1 MSTTKDNFRI
11 SKKNLVLL
19 YIVMAAILLGFLVTQ
34 FLVPNE
40 RGVVSAETAVTY
52 PGTFYWEKEDG
63 TREEIAVPGRYDVAV
78 RETMVITTVLPED
91 FDKTSLAIRGSLQDV
106 TFYVDG
112 ELRAV
117 YDTSDTRL
125 FGKNSASR
133 YVFCPTSAADAGKE
147 VRILLRTNTD
157 QYAGVVNA
165 VYWGDKT
172 DIWQYLFQC
181 HSSETI
187 IGAFILFAGVITIL
201 FSFSLGVAYKTKFDM
216 EYLGWCMVM
225 GAVWML
231 GESKL
236 RQLFLPNASAMA
248 ALCFVMILFCPVPI
262 LFYVD
267 TILHGKYHRL
277 YQVVV
282 YLATANLFVC
292 SFLHF
297 FGIADYIQTLP
308 LGQLVLVITL
318 GIVLVTTICTLRRS
332 TDKTDRL
339 ILVGLIVIF
348 ITVAIET
355 VSTYYM
361 VTISGIFLGVGLL
374 ILLFINILRTVVRI
388 RNLELERRQTEMRRR
403 REQME
408 KLSLQVLRTLS
419 TTIETKDEYTRGH
432 SHRVGEY
439 AALIAREL
447 GWSQEEI
454 INLKNTADLHDIGK
468 IGVPD
473 TILNKPAKLTEDE
486 YIIIKDHTV
495 IGAEILKNISI
506 IPHAA
511 EVARSHHE
519 RYDGTGYPD
528 GLKGEEIPLYARV
541 IAVADSYDAM
551 SSRRIYRNA
560 LSRQEIC
567 EEIRRN
573 KGLQFDPLI
582 AEIFL
587 RLLAEDRLQI
597 QEINEGNAEESDLP
611 NMEFE
616 IGKFVSDIMKT
627 MKAQED
633 SENFDFLTG
642 LPMRNAGEKQ
652 AAQLMENHD
661 GCLIFMD
668 MDNLKQINDIYG
680 HKAGDRALKVFGSIL
695 SALKPDAVACR
706 LGGDEFL
713 LFVPDISREASTQ
726 LVKDIFT
733 RFQAA
738 KATDL
743 EIRCA
748 SMSAGL
754 CMTHKGE
761 PFADCYVKAD
771 KALYYVKQNGKENFF
786 FYQQMEQENLTQGGT
801 GKDLAAV
808 AKALQESGTYNG
820 ALDLDYRDFAKLYAY
835 MNQLSERYQY
845 HCYLVMVTMRTT
857 PDAVMYIE
865 NIEQALSCMEQA
877 IRRKIRAVDI
887 CTRYSSMQYL
897 IILFESEENQIPPIM
912 ERIFTQYYRLYG
924 KGNFVP
930 SYEFLPMTPPG
941 QSSFPT

>member
-1 MSTTKDNFRI
+1 MSITKDNFRI
-11 SKKNLVLL
+11 SRKNTTLL
-19 YIVMAAILLGFLVTQ
+19 YLIMAAILLGFLMKQ
-34 FLVPNE
+34 FLVPSE
-40 RGVVSAETAVTY
+40 RGITDDETHITY
-52 PGTFYWEKEDG
+52 PGIFYWEKEDG
-63 TREEIAVPGRYDVAV
+63 SREKIAVPGRYDVAAK
-78 RETMVITTVLPED
+78 ETMVISTVLPAD
-91 FDKTSLAIRGSLQDV
+91 FDKTALAIRGSLQDV
-106 TFYVDG
+106 TFYVGD
-112 ELRAV
+112 ELREV

-147 VRILLRTNTD
+147 VRILLRTNTS

-165 VYWGDKT
+165 VYWGDKV
-172 DIWQYLFQC
+172 DIWQYLFRC
-181 HSSETI
+181 HASETI
-187 IGAFILFAGVITIL
+187 IAAFILFAGVVTIL
-201 FSFSLGVAYKTKFDM
+201 FSIALGVAYKTKFDM
-216 EYLGWCMVM
+216 EYLGWCMIM
-225 GAVWML
+225 GAIWML

-236 RQLFLPNASAMA
+236 RQLFLPNASAIA
-248 ALCFVMILFCPVPI
+248 SLCFVMILFCPVPI

-267 TILHGKYHRL
+267 TILCGRYHRL
-277 YQVVV
+277 YQIIG
-282 YLATANLFVC
+282 YIATGNLFVC
-292 SFLHF
+292 SFLHM
-297 FGIADYIQTLP
+297 FGILDYIQTLP
-308 LGQLVLVITL
+308 LGHLMLVATL
-318 GIVLVTTICTLRRS
+318 AVVLITTIRTLRHS
-332 TDKTDRL
+332 TDKADRL
-339 ILVGLIVIF
+339 VLAGLIVIF
-348 ITVAIET
+348 ITVVIET
-355 VSTYYM
+355 IATYYK
-361 VTISGIFLGVGLL
+361 VTISGIFLSIGLL
-374 ILLFINILRTVVRI
+374 ILLFINILRTIARI
-388 RNLELERRQTEMRRR
+388 RNLELERRQKEMHRR

-473 TILNKPAKLTEDE
+473 TILNKPTKLTEDE

-495 IGAEILKNISI
+495 IGAEILKNITL

-528 GLKGEEIPLYARV
+528 GLKGEDIPLYARV

-551 SSRRIYRNA
+551 SSRRIYRSA

-567 EEIRRN
+567 EEIRSN
-573 KGLQFDPLI
+573 QGKQFDPVI
-582 AEIFL
+582 AEVFL
-587 RLLAEDRLQI
+587 RLLTEDRLQV
-597 QEINEGNAEESDLP
+597 QEADSTTPENADQP

-616 IGKFVSDIMKT
+616 IGKFVSDIMQT

-642 LPMRNAGEKQ
+642 LPMRNAGEKL
-652 AAQLMENHD
+652 AARLMEEHD

-695 SALKPDAVACR
+695 ASQKADAAACR

-713 LFVPDISREASTQ
+713 LFVPDISRDASAQ
-726 LVKDIFT
+726 LVKNIFAQ
-733 RFQAA
+733 FQAA
-738 KATDL
+738 KESDL
-743 EIRCA
+743 EIRGA
-748 SMSAGL
+748 AMSAGL
-754 CMTHKGE
+754 CMTHRGQA
-761 PFADCYVKAD
+761 FADCYVKAD

-786 FYQQMEQENLTQGGT
+786 FYQQMEQENLAQGGT
-801 GKDLAAV
+801 SKDLATV
-808 AKALQESGTYNG
+808 AKALQESGTYSG

-835 MNQLSERYQY
+835 MNQLSQRYAY
-845 HCYLVMVTMRTT
+845 HCYLVMVTMSTT

-887 CTRYSSMQYL
+887 CTRNSSMQYL
-897 IILFESEENQIPPIM
+897 IILFESEEKQIPPIM
-912 ERIFTQYYRLYG
+912 ERIFAQYYRLYG
-924 KGNFVP
+924 KGNFYP
-930 SYEFLPMTPPG
+930 KYEYLPMMPPDG
-941 QSSFPT
+941 TDQP

>member
-1 MSTTKDNFRI
+1 MSITKDNFRI
-11 SKKNLVLL
+11 SKKNTTLL
-19 YIVMAAILLGFLVTQ
+19 YLIMAAILLGFLMTQ
-34 FLVPNE
+34 FLMPSE
-40 RGVVSAETAVTY
+40 RGITDDETHITY
-52 PGTFYWEKEDG
+52 PGIFYWEKEDG
-63 TREEIAVPGRYDVAV
+63 SREKIAVPGRYDVAA
-78 RETMVITTVLPED
+78 RETMTISTVLPDD
-91 FDKTSLAIRGSLQDV
+91 FDKTALAIRGSLQDV

-112 ELRAV
+112 ELREV

-147 VRILLRTNTD
+147 VRILLRTNTT
-157 QYAGVVNA
+157 QYAGVVNT
-165 VYWGDKT
+165 VYWGDKV
-172 DIWQYLFQC
+172 DIWQYLFRC
-181 HSSETI
+181 HASETI
-187 IGAFILFAGVITIL
+187 IAAFILFAGVVTIL
-201 FSFSLGVAYKTKFDM
+201 FSIALGVVYKTKFDM
-216 EYLGWCMVM
+216 EYLGWCMIM
-225 GAVWML
+225 GAIWLL
-231 GESKL
+231 GESNL
-236 RQLFLPNASAMA
+236 RQLFLPYASAIA
-248 ALCFVMILFCPVPI
+248 ALCFVVILFCPVPI

-267 TILHGKYHRL
+267 TILCGKYHRL
-277 YQVVV
+277 YQIIV
-282 YLATANLFVC
+282 YIATGNLFVC
-292 SFLHF
+292 SFLHM
-297 FGIADYIQTLP
+297 FGILDYIQTLP
-308 LGQLVLVITL
+308 LGHLVLVATL
-318 GIVLVTTICTLRRS
+318 AVVLVTTIRTLRHS
-332 TDKTDRL
+332 TDKADRL
-339 ILVGLIVIF
+339 VLAGLIVIF
-348 ITVAIET
+348 ITVVIET
-355 VSTYYM
+355 IATYYV
-361 VTISGIFLGVGLL
+361 VTLSGIFLGIGLL
-374 ILLFINILRTVVRI
+374 ILMFLNILRTIARI
-388 RNLELERRQTEMRRR
+388 RNLELERRQKEMHRR

-473 TILNKPAKLTEDE
+473 TILNKPTKLTEDE

-495 IGAEILKNISI
+495 IGAEILKNITL

-528 GLKGEEIPLYARV
+528 GLKGEDIPLYARV

-551 SSRRIYRNA
+551 SSRRIYRSA

-567 EEIRRN
+567 EEIRSN
-573 KGLQFDPLI
+573 QGKQFDPVI
-582 AEIFL
+582 AEVFL
-587 RLLAEDRLQI
+587 RLLTEDRLQV
-597 QEINEGNAEESDLP
+597 QEADSTTPENADQP

-616 IGKFVSDIMKT
+616 IGKFVSDIMQT

-642 LPMRNAGEKQ
+642 LPMRNAGEKL
-652 AAQLMENHD
+652 AARLMEEHD

-695 SALKPDAVACR
+695 ASQKADAAACR

-713 LFVPDISREASTQ
+713 LFVPDISRDASAQ
-726 LVKDIFT
+726 LVKNIFAQ
-733 RFQAA
+733 FQAA
-738 KATDL
+738 KASDL
-743 EIRCA
+743 EIRGA
-748 SMSAGL
+748 AMSAGL
-754 CMTHKGE
+754 CMTHRGQA
-761 PFADCYVKAD
+761 FADCYVKAD

-786 FYQQMEQENLTQGGT
+786 FYQQMEQENLAQGGT
-801 GKDLAAV
+801 SKDLATV
-808 AKALQESGTYNG
+808 AKALQESGTYSG
-820 ALDLDYRDFAKLYAY
+820 ALNLDYRDFAKLYAY
-835 MNQLSERYQY
+835 MNQLSQRYAY
-845 HCYLVMVTMRTT
+845 HCYLVMVTMSTT

-897 IILFESEENQIPPIM
+897 IILFESEEKQIPPIM
-912 ERIFTQYYRLYG
+912 ERIFAQYYRLYG
-924 KGNFVP
+924 KGNFYP
-930 SYEFLPMTPPG
+930 KYEYLPMTPPTG
-941 QSSFPT
+941 NDQP

>member
-1 MSTTKDNFRI
+1 MSITKGNFRI
-11 SKKNLVLL
+11 SRKNTTLL
-19 YIVMAAILLGFLVTQ
+19 YLIMAAILLGFLMTQ
-34 FLVPNE
+34 FLLPSE
-40 RGVVSAETAVTY
+40 RGITDDETHITY
-52 PGTFYWEKEDG
+52 PGIFYWEKEDG
-63 TREEIAVPGRYDVAV
+63 SREKIAVLGRYDVAAK
-78 RETMVITTVLPED
+78 ETMVISTVLPAD
-91 FDKTSLAIRGSLQDV
+91 FDKTALAIRGSLQDV
-106 TFYVDG
+106 AFYVDG
-112 ELRAV
+112 ELREV

-147 VRILLRTNTD
+147 VRILLRTNTK
-157 QYAGVVNA
+157 QYAGVVNT
-165 VYWGDKT
+165 VYWGDRV
-172 DIWQYLFQC
+172 DIWQYLFLC

-187 IGAFILFAGVITIL
+187 MGAFILFAGVITIL
-201 FSFSLGVAYKTKFDM
+201 FSIALGVVYKTKFDM
-216 EYLGWCMVM
+216 EYLGWCMIM
-225 GAVWML
+225 GAIWLL
-231 GESKL
+231 GESNL
-236 RQLFLPNASAMA
+236 RQLFLPYASAMA
-248 ALCFVMILFCPVPI
+248 TLCFVMILFCPVPI

-267 TILHGKYHRL
+267 TILCGRYHRL
-277 YQVVV
+277 YQIIV
-282 YLATANLFVC
+282 YIATGNLFVC

-297 FGIADYIQTLP
+297 FGVLDYIQTLP
-308 LGQLVLVITL
+308 LGQLMLVATL
-318 GIVLVTTICTLRRS
+318 AVVLVTTIRTLRHS
-332 TDKTDRL
+332 TDKADRL
-339 ILVGLIVIF
+339 VLAGLIVIF
-348 ITVAIET
+348 ITVVIET
-355 VSTYYM
+355 IATYYV
-361 VTISGIFLGVGLL
+361 VTLSGIFLGIGLL
-374 ILLFINILRTVVRI
+374 ILLFLNILRTIARV
-388 RNLELERRQTEMRRR
+388 RNLELERRQEEMHLR

-473 TILNKPAKLTEDE
+473 TILNKPTKLTEDE

-495 IGAEILKNISI
+495 IGAEILKNITL

-528 GLKGEEIPLYARV
+528 GLKGEDIPLYARV

-551 SSRRIYRNA
+551 SSRRIYRSV

-567 EEIRRN
+567 EEIRSN
-573 KGLQFDPLI
+573 QGKQFDPVI
-582 AEIFL
+582 AEVFL
-587 RLLAEDRLQI
+587 RLLTEDRLQV
-597 QEINEGNAEESDLP
+597 QEADSTTPENADHP

-616 IGKFVSDIMKT
+616 IGKFVSDIMQT

-642 LPMRNAGEKQ
+642 LPMRNAGEKL
-652 AAQLMENHD
+652 AARLMEEHD

-695 SALKPDAVACR
+695 ASQKADAAACR

-713 LFVPDISREASTQ
+713 LFVPDISRDASAQ
-726 LVKDIFT
+726 LVKNIFAQ
-733 RFQAA
+733 FQAA
-738 KATDL
+738 KASDL
-743 EIRCA
+743 EIRGA
-748 SMSAGL
+748 AMSAGL
-754 CMTHKGE
+754 CMTHRGQA
-761 PFADCYVKAD
+761 FADCYVKAD

-786 FYQQMEQENLTQGGT
+786 FYQQMEQENLAQGGT
-801 GKDLAAV
+801 SKDLATV
-808 AKALQESGTYNG
+808 AKALQESGTYSG

-835 MNQLSERYQY
+835 MNQLSQRYAY
-845 HCYLVMVTMRTT
+845 HCYLVMVTMSTT
-857 PDAVMYIE
+857 PDAVMYIK

-897 IILFESEENQIPPIM
+897 IILFESEEKQIPPIM
-912 ERIFTQYYRLYG
+912 ERIFAQYYRLYG
-924 KGNFVP
+924 KGNFYP
-930 SYEFLPMTPPG
+930 KYEYLPMMPPDG
-941 QSSFPT
+941 TDQP

>member
-1 MSTTKDNFRI
+1 MSITKDNFRI
-11 SKKNLVLL
+11 SRKNTTLL
-19 YIVMAAILLGFLVTQ
+19 YLIMAAILLGFLMTQ
-34 FLVPNE
+34 FLVPSE
-40 RGVVSAETAVTY
+40 RGIADDETHITY
-52 PGTFYWEKEDG
+52 PGIFYWEKEDG
-63 TREEIAVPGRYDVAV
+63 SREKIAVPGRYDVAAK
-78 RETMVITTVLPED
+78 ETMVISTVLPAD
-91 FDKTSLAIRGSLQDV
+91 FDKTALAIRGSLQDV
-106 TFYVDG
+106 TFYVGD
-112 ELRAV
+112 ELREV

-147 VRILLRTNTD
+147 VRILLRTNTS

-165 VYWGDKT
+165 VYWGDKV
-172 DIWQYLFQC
+172 DIWQYLFRC
-181 HSSETI
+181 HASETI
-187 IGAFILFAGVITIL
+187 IAAFILFAGVVTIL
-201 FSFSLGVAYKTKFDM
+201 FSIALGVAYKTKFDM
-216 EYLGWCMVM
+216 EYLGWCMIM
-225 GAVWML
+225 GAIWML

-236 RQLFLPNASAMA
+236 RQLFLPNASAIA
-248 ALCFVMILFCPVPI
+248 SLCFVMILFCPVPI

-267 TILHGKYHRL
+267 TILCGRYHRL
-277 YQVVV
+277 YQIIG
-282 YLATANLFVC
+282 YIATGNLFVC
-292 SFLHF
+292 SFLHM
-297 FGIADYIQTLP
+297 FGILDYIQTLP
-308 LGQLVLVITL
+308 LGHLMLVATL
-318 GIVLVTTICTLRRS
+318 AVVLITTIRTLRHS
-332 TDKTDRL
+332 TDKADRL
-339 ILVGLIVIF
+339 VLAGLIVIF
-348 ITVAIET
+348 ITVVIET
-355 VSTYYM
+355 IATYYM
-361 VTISGIFLGVGLL
+361 VTISGIFLGIGLL
-374 ILLFINILRTVVRI
+374 ILLFINILRTIARI
-388 RNLELERRQTEMRRR
+388 RNLELERRQKEMHRR

-473 TILNKPAKLTEDE
+473 TILNKPTKLTEDE

-495 IGAEILKNISI
+495 IGAEILKNITL
-506 IPHAA
+506 IPHSA

-528 GLKGEEIPLYARV
+528 GLKGEDIPLYARV

-551 SSRRIYRNA
+551 SSRRIYRSA

-567 EEIRRN
+567 EEIRSN
-573 KGLQFDPLI
+573 QGKQFDPVI
-582 AEIFL
+582 AEVFL
-587 RLLAEDRLQI
+587 RLLTEDRLQV
-597 QEINEGNAEESDLP
+597 QEADSTTPENADQP

-616 IGKFVSDIMKT
+616 IGKFVSDIMQT
-627 MKAQED
+627 MKVQED

-642 LPMRNAGEKQ
+642 LPMRNAGEKL
-652 AAQLMENHD
+652 AARLMEEHD

-695 SALKPDAVACR
+695 ASQKADAAACR

-713 LFVPDISREASTQ
+713 LFVPDISRDASAQ
-726 LVKDIFT
+726 LAKNIFAQ
-733 RFQAA
+733 FQAA
-738 KATDL
+738 KESDL
-743 EIRCA
+743 EIRGA
-748 SMSAGL
+748 AMSAGL
-754 CMTHKGE
+754 CMTHRGQA
-761 PFADCYVKAD
+761 FADCYVKAD

-786 FYQQMEQENLTQGGT
+786 FYQQMEQENLAQGGT
-801 GKDLAAV
+801 SKDLATV
-808 AKALQESGTYNG
+808 AKALQESGTYSG

-835 MNQLSERYQY
+835 MNQLSQRYAY
-845 HCYLVMVTMRTT
+845 HCYLVMVTMSTT

-887 CTRYSSMQYL
+887 CTRNSSMQYL
-897 IILFESEENQIPPIM
+897 IILFESEEKQIPPIM
-912 ERIFTQYYRLYG
+912 ERIFAQYYRLYG
-924 KGNFVP
+924 KGNFYP
-930 SYEFLPMTPPG
+930 KYEYLPMMPPDG
-941 QSSFPT
+941 TDQP

>member
-1 MSTTKDNFRI
+1 MSITKDNFRI
-11 SKKNLVLL
+11 SKKNTTLL
-19 YIVMAAILLGFLVTQ
+19 YLIMAAILLGFLMTQ
-34 FLVPNE
+34 FLMPSE
-40 RGVVSAETAVTY
+40 RGITDDETHITY
-52 PGTFYWEKEDG
+52 PGIFYWEKENG
-63 TREEIAVPGRYDVAV
+63 SREKIAVPGRYDVAA
-78 RETMVITTVLPED
+78 RETMTISTVLPDD
-91 FDKTSLAIRGSLQDV
+91 FDKTALAIRGSLQDV
-106 TFYVDG
+106 TFYVGD
-112 ELRAV
+112 ELREV

-147 VRILLRTNTD
+147 VRILLRTNTT
-157 QYAGVVNA
+157 QYAGVVNT
-165 VYWGDKT
+165 VYWGDKV
-172 DIWQYLFQC
+172 DIWQYLFRC
-181 HSSETI
+181 HASETI
-187 IGAFILFAGVITIL
+187 IAAFILFAGVVTIL
-201 FSFSLGVAYKTKFDM
+201 FSIALGVAYKTKFDM
-216 EYLGWCMVM
+216 EYLGWCMIM
-225 GAVWML
+225 GAIWML

-236 RQLFLPNASAMA
+236 RQLFLPNASTMA

-262 LFYVD
+262 LFYAD
-267 TILHGKYHRL
+267 TILRGKYHRL
-277 YQVVV
+277 YQIIG
-282 YLATANLFVC
+282 YIATGNLFVC
-292 SFLHF
+292 SFLHI
-297 FGIADYIQTLP
+297 FGILDYIQTLP
-308 LGQLVLVITL
+308 LGQLMLVATLAVVLI
-318 GIVLVTTICTLRRS
+318 TTIRTLRHS
-332 TDKTDRL
+332 TDKADRL
-339 ILVGLIVIF
+339 VLAGLIVVF

-355 VSTYYM
+355 ASTYYM
-361 VTISGIFLGVGLL
+361 VTISGIFLGIGLL
-374 ILLFINILRTVVRI
+374 ILLFINILRTIAQI
-388 RNLELERRQTEMRRR
+388 RNLELERRQKEMHRR

-473 TILNKPAKLTEDE
+473 TILNKPTKLTEDE

-495 IGAEILKNISI
+495 IGAEILKNITL

-528 GLKGEEIPLYARV
+528 GLKGEDIPLYARV

-551 SSRRIYRNA
+551 SSRRIYRSA

-567 EEIRRN
+567 EEIRSN
-573 KGLQFDPLI
+573 QGKQFDPVI
-582 AEIFL
+582 AEVFL
-587 RLLAEDRLQI
+587 RLLTEDRLQV
-597 QEINEGNAEESDLP
+597 QEADSTTPENADQP

-616 IGKFVSDIMKT
+616 IGKFVSDIMQT

-642 LPMRNAGEKQ
+642 LPMRNAGEKL
-652 AAQLMENHD
+652 AARLMEEHD

-695 SALKPDAVACR
+695 ASQKADAAACR

-713 LFVPDISREASTQ
+713 LFVPDISRDASAQ
-726 LVKDIFT
+726 LVKNIFAQ
-733 RFQAA
+733 FQAA
-738 KATDL
+738 KASDL
-743 EIRCA
+743 EIRGA
-748 SMSAGL
+748 AMSAGL
-754 CMTHKGE
+754 CMTHRGQA
-761 PFADCYVKAD
+761 FADCYVKAD

-786 FYQQMEQENLTQGGT
+786 FYQQMEQENLAQGGT
-801 GKDLAAV
+801 SKDLATV
-808 AKALQESGTYNG
+808 AKALQESGTYSG

-835 MNQLSERYQY
+835 MNQLSQRYAY
-845 HCYLVMVTMRTT
+845 HCYLVMVTMSTT

-887 CTRYSSMQYL
+887 CTRNSSMQYL
-897 IILFESEENQIPPIM
+897 IILFESEEKQIPPIM
-912 ERIFTQYYRLYG
+912 ERIFAQYYRLYG
-924 KGNFVP
+924 KGNFYP
-930 SYEFLPMTPPG
+930 KYEYLPMMPPDG
-941 QSSFPT
+941 TDQP

>member
-1 MSTTKDNFRI
+1 MSITKDNFRI
-11 SKKNLVLL
+11 SRKNTTLL
-19 YIVMAAILLGFLVTQ
+19 YLIMAAILLGFLMKQ
-34 FLVPNE
+34 FLVPSE
-40 RGVVSAETAVTY
+40 RGITDDETHITY
-52 PGTFYWEKEDG
+52 PGIFYWEKEDG
-63 TREEIAVPGRYDVAV
+63 SREKIAVPGRYDVAAK
-78 RETMVITTVLPED
+78 ETMVISTVLPAD
-91 FDKTSLAIRGSLQDV
+91 FDKTALAIRGSLQDV
-106 TFYVDG
+106 TFYVGD
-112 ELRAV
+112 ELREV

-147 VRILLRTNTD
+147 VRILLRTNTS

-165 VYWGDKT
+165 VYWGDKV
-172 DIWQYLFQC
+172 DIWQYLFRC
-181 HSSETI
+181 HASETI
-187 IGAFILFAGVITIL
+187 IAAFILFAGVVTIL
-201 FSFSLGVAYKTKFDM
+201 FSIALGVAYKTKFDM
-216 EYLGWCMVM
+216 EYLGWCMIM
-225 GAVWML
+225 GAIWML

-236 RQLFLPNASAMA
+236 RQLFLPNASAIA
-248 ALCFVMILFCPVPI
+248 SLCFVMILFCPVPI

-267 TILHGKYHRL
+267 TILCGRYHRL
-277 YQVVV
+277 YQIIG
-282 YLATANLFVC
+282 YIATGNLFVC
-292 SFLHF
+292 SFLHM
-297 FGIADYIQTLP
+297 FGILDYIQTLP
-308 LGQLVLVITL
+308 LGHLMLVATL
-318 GIVLVTTICTLRRS
+318 AVVLITTIRTLRHS
-332 TDKTDRL
+332 TDKADRL
-339 ILVGLIVIF
+339 VLAGLIVIF
-348 ITVAIET
+348 ITVVIET
-355 VSTYYM
+355 IATYYM
-361 VTISGIFLGVGLL
+361 VTISGIFLGIGLL
-374 ILLFINILRTVVRI
+374 ILLFINILRTIARI
-388 RNLELERRQTEMRRR
+388 RNLELERRQKEMHRR

-473 TILNKPAKLTEDE
+473 TILNKPTKLTEDE

-495 IGAEILKNISI
+495 IGAEILKNITL

-528 GLKGEEIPLYARV
+528 GLKGEDIPLYARV

-551 SSRRIYRNA
+551 SSRRIYRSA

-567 EEIRRN
+567 EEIRSN
-573 KGLQFDPLI
+573 QGKQFDPVI
-582 AEIFL
+582 AEVFL
-587 RLLAEDRLQI
+587 RLLTEDRLQV
-597 QEINEGNAEESDLP
+597 QEADSTTPENADQP

-616 IGKFVSDIMKT
+616 IGKFVSDIMQT

-642 LPMRNAGEKQ
+642 LPMRNAGEKL
-652 AAQLMENHD
+652 AARLMEEHD

-695 SALKPDAVACR
+695 ASQKADAAACR

-713 LFVPDISREASTQ
+713 LFVPDISRDASAQ
-726 LVKDIFT
+726 LAKNIFAQ
-733 RFQAA
+733 FQAA
-738 KATDL
+738 KESDL
-743 EIRCA
+743 EIRGA

-754 CMTHKGE
+754 CMTHRGQA
-761 PFADCYVKAD
+761 FADCYVKAD

-786 FYQQMEQENLTQGGT
+786 FYQQMEQENLAQGGT
-801 GKDLAAV
+801 SKDLATV
-808 AKALQESGTYNG
+808 AKALQESGTYSG

-835 MNQLSERYQY
+835 MNQLSQRYAY
-845 HCYLVMVTMRTT
+845 HCYLVMVTMSTT

-887 CTRYSSMQYL
+887 CTRNSSMQYL
-897 IILFESEENQIPPIM
+897 IILFESEEKQIPPIM
-912 ERIFTQYYRLYG
+912 ERIFAQYYRLYG
-924 KGNFVP
+924 KGNFYP
-930 SYEFLPMTPPG
+930 KYEYLPMMPPDG
-941 QSSFPT
+941 TDQP

>member
-1 MSTTKDNFRI
+1 MSITKDNFRI
-11 SKKNLVLL
+11 SKKNTTLL
-19 YIVMAAILLGFLVTQ
+19 YLIMAAILLGFLMTQ
-34 FLVPNE
+34 FLMPSE
-40 RGVVSAETAVTY
+40 RGITDDETHITY
-52 PGTFYWEKEDG
+52 PGIFYWEKENG
-63 TREEIAVPGRYDVAV
+63 SREKIAVPGRYDVAA
-78 RETMVITTVLPED
+78 RETMTISTVLPDD
-91 FDKTSLAIRGSLQDV
+91 FDKTALAIRGSLQDV
-106 TFYVDG
+106 TFYVGD
-112 ELRAV
+112 ELREV

-147 VRILLRTNTD
+147 VRILLRTNTT
-157 QYAGVVNA
+157 QYAGVVNT
-165 VYWGDKT
+165 VYWGDKV
-172 DIWQYLFQC
+172 DIWQYLFRC
-181 HSSETI
+181 HASETI
-187 IGAFILFAGVITIL
+187 IAAFILFAGVVTIL
-201 FSFSLGVAYKTKFDM
+201 FSIALGVAYKTKFDM
-216 EYLGWCMVM
+216 EYLGWCMIM
-225 GAVWML
+225 GAIWML

-248 ALCFVMILFCPVPI
+248 TLCFVMILFCPVPI
-262 LFYVD
+262 LFYAD
-267 TILHGKYHRL
+267 TILRGKYHRL
-277 YQVVV
+277 YQIIG
-282 YLATANLFVC
+282 YIATGNLFVC

-297 FGIADYIQTLP
+297 FGVLDYIQTLP
-308 LGQLVLVITL
+308 LGQLMLVATLAVVLI
-318 GIVLVTTICTLRRS
+318 TTIRVLRHS

-339 ILVGLIVIF
+339 VLAGLIVVF

-355 VSTYYM
+355 ASTYYM
-361 VTISGIFLGVGLL
+361 VTISGIFLGIGLL
-374 ILLFINILRTVVRI
+374 ILLFINILRTIAQI
-388 RNLELERRQTEMRRR
+388 RNLELERRQKEMHRR

-473 TILNKPAKLTEDE
+473 TILNKPTKLTEDE

-495 IGAEILKNISI
+495 IGAEILKNITL

-528 GLKGEEIPLYARV
+528 GLKGEDIPLYARV

-551 SSRRIYRNA
+551 SSRRIYRSA

-567 EEIRRN
+567 EEIRSN
-573 KGLQFDPLI
+573 QGKQFDPVI
-582 AEIFL
+582 AEVFL
-587 RLLAEDRLQI
+587 RLLTEDRLQV
-597 QEINEGNAEESDLP
+597 QEADSTTPENADQP

-616 IGKFVSDIMKT
+616 IGKFVSDIMQT

-642 LPMRNAGEKQ
+642 LPMRNAGEKL
-652 AAQLMENHD
+652 AARLMEEHD

-695 SALKPDAVACR
+695 ASQKADAAACR

-713 LFVPDISREASTQ
+713 LFVPDISRDASAQ
-726 LVKDIFT
+726 LVKNIFAQ
-733 RFQAA
+733 FQAA
-738 KATDL
+738 KASDL
-743 EIRCA
+743 EIRGA
-748 SMSAGL
+748 AMSAGL
-754 CMTHKGE
+754 CMTHRGQA
-761 PFADCYVKAD
+761 FADCYVKAD

-786 FYQQMEQENLTQGGT
+786 FYQQMEQENLAQGGT
-801 GKDLAAV
+801 SKDLATV
-808 AKALQESGTYNG
+808 AKALQESGTYSG

-835 MNQLSERYQY
+835 MNQLSQRYAY
-845 HCYLVMVTMRTT
+845 HCYLVMVTMSTT

-887 CTRYSSMQYL
+887 CTRNSSMQYL
-897 IILFESEENQIPPIM
+897 IILFESEEKQIPPIM
-912 ERIFTQYYRLYG
+912 ERIFAQYYRLYG
-924 KGNFVP
+924 KGNFYP
-930 SYEFLPMTPPG
+930 KYEYLPMTPPTG
-941 QSSFPT
+941 NDQP

>member
-1 MSTTKDNFRI
+1 MSITKDNFRI
-11 SKKNLVLL
+11 SKKNITLL
-19 YIVMAAILLGFLVTQ
+19 YLIMAAILLGFLMTQ
-34 FLVPNE
+34 FLVPSE
-40 RGVVSAETAVTY
+40 RGITDDETHITY
-52 PGTFYWEKEDG
+52 PGIFYWEKENG
-63 TREEIAVPGRYDVAV
+63 SREKIAVPGRYDVAA
-78 RETMVITTVLPED
+78 RETMTISTVLPDD
-91 FDKTSLAIRGSLQDV
+91 FDKTALAIRGSLQDV
-106 TFYVDG
+106 TFYVGD
-112 ELRAV
+112 ELREV

-147 VRILLRTNTD
+147 VRILLRTNTS
-157 QYAGVVNA
+157 QYAGVVNT
-165 VYWGDKT
+165 VYWGDKV
-172 DIWQYLFQC
+172 DIWQYLFRC
-181 HSSETI
+181 HASETI
-187 IGAFILFAGVITIL
+187 IAAFILFAGVVTIL
-201 FSFSLGVAYKTKFDM
+201 FSIALGVAYKTKFDM
-216 EYLGWCMVM
+216 EYLGWCMIM
-225 GAVWML
+225 GAIWML

-236 RQLFLPNASAMA
+236 RQLFLPNASTMA

-262 LFYVD
+262 LFYAD
-267 TILHGKYHRL
+267 TILRGKYHRL
-277 YQVVV
+277 YQIIV
-282 YLATANLFVC
+282 YISTGNLFVC
-292 SFLHF
+292 SFLHM
-297 FGIADYIQTLP
+297 FGILDYIQTLP
-308 LGQLVLVITL
+308 LGQLMLVATLAVVLI
-318 GIVLVTTICTLRRS
+318 TTIRALRHS

-339 ILVGLIVIF
+339 VLAGLIVVF

-355 VSTYYM
+355 ASTYYM
-361 VTISGIFLGVGLL
+361 VTISGIFLGIGLL
-374 ILLFINILRTVVRI
+374 ILLFINILRTIAQI
-388 RNLELERRQTEMRRR
+388 RNLELERRQKEMHRR

-473 TILNKPAKLTEDE
+473 TILNKPTKLTEDE

-495 IGAEILKNISI
+495 IGAEILKNITL

-528 GLKGEEIPLYARV
+528 GLKGEDIPLYARV

-551 SSRRIYRNA
+551 SSRRIYRSA

-567 EEIRRN
+567 EEIRSN
-573 KGLQFDPLI
+573 QGKQFDPVI
-582 AEIFL
+582 AEVFL
-587 RLLAEDRLQI
+587 RLLTEDRLQV
-597 QEINEGNAEESDLP
+597 QEADSTTPENADQP

-616 IGKFVSDIMKT
+616 IGKFVSDIMQT

-642 LPMRNAGEKQ
+642 LPMRNAGEKL
-652 AAQLMENHD
+652 AARLMEEHD

-695 SALKPDAVACR
+695 ASQKADAAACR

-713 LFVPDISREASTQ
+713 LFVPDISRDASAQ
-726 LVKDIFT
+726 LVKNIFAQ
-733 RFQAA
+733 FQAA
-738 KATDL
+738 KASDL
-743 EIRCA
+743 EIRGA
-748 SMSAGL
+748 AMSAGL
-754 CMTHKGE
+754 CMTHRGQA
-761 PFADCYVKAD
+761 FADCYVKAD

-786 FYQQMEQENLTQGGT
+786 FYQQMEQENLAQGGT
-801 GKDLAAV
+801 SKDLATV
-808 AKALQESGTYNG
+808 AKALQESGTYSG

-835 MNQLSERYQY
+835 MNQLSQRYAY
-845 HCYLVMVTMRTT
+845 HCYLVMVTMSTT

-887 CTRYSSMQYL
+887 YTRNSSMQYL
-897 IILFESEENQIPPIM
+897 IILFESEEKQIPPIM
-912 ERIFTQYYRLYG
+912 ERIFAQYYRLYG
-924 KGNFVP
+924 KGNFYP
-930 SYEFLPMTPPG
+930 KYEYLPMMPPDG
-941 QSSFPT
+941 TDQP

>member
-1 MSTTKDNFRI
+1 MSITKDNFRI
-11 SKKNLVLL
+11 SKKNTTLL
-19 YIVMAAILLGFLVTQ
+19 YLIMAAILLGFLMTQ
-34 FLVPNE
+34 FLMPSE
-40 RGVVSAETAVTY
+40 RGITDDETHITY
-52 PGTFYWEKEDG
+52 PGIFYWEKENG
-63 TREEIAVPGRYDVAV
+63 SREKIAVPGRYDVAA
-78 RETMVITTVLPED
+78 RETMTISTVLPDD
-91 FDKTSLAIRGSLQDV
+91 FDKTALAIRGSLQDV
-106 TFYVDG
+106 TFYVGD
-112 ELRAV
+112 ELREV

-147 VRILLRTNTD
+147 VRILLRTNTT
-157 QYAGVVNA
+157 QYAGVVNT
-165 VYWGDKT
+165 VYWGDKV
-172 DIWQYLFQC
+172 DIWQYLFRC
-181 HSSETI
+181 HASETI
-187 IGAFILFAGVITIL
+187 IAAFILFAGVVTIL
-201 FSFSLGVAYKTKFDM
+201 FSIALGVAYKTKFDM
-216 EYLGWCMVM
+216 EYLGWCMIM
-225 GAVWML
+225 GAIWML

-248 ALCFVMILFCPVPI
+248 TLCFVMILFCPVPI
-262 LFYVD
+262 LFYAD
-267 TILHGKYHRL
+267 TILRGKYHRL
-277 YQVVV
+277 YQIIG
-282 YLATANLFVC
+282 YIATGNLFVC
-292 SFLHF
+292 SFLHS
-297 FGIADYIQTLP
+297 FGVLDYIQTLP
-308 LGQLVLVITL
+308 LGQLMLVATLAVVLI
-318 GIVLVTTICTLRRS
+318 TTIRALRHS

-339 ILVGLIVIF
+339 VLAGLIVVF

-355 VSTYYM
+355 ASTYYM
-361 VTISGIFLGVGLL
+361 VTISGIFLGIGLL
-374 ILLFINILRTVVRI
+374 ILLFINILRTIAQI
-388 RNLELERRQTEMRRR
+388 RNLELERRQKEMHRR

-473 TILNKPAKLTEDE
+473 TILNKPTKLTEDE

-495 IGAEILKNISI
+495 IGAEILKNITL

-528 GLKGEEIPLYARV
+528 GLKGEDIPLYARV

-551 SSRRIYRNA
+551 SSRRIYRSA

-567 EEIRRN
+567 EEIRSN
-573 KGLQFDPLI
+573 QGKQFDPVI
-582 AEIFL
+582 AEVFL
-587 RLLAEDRLQI
+587 RLLTEDRLQV
-597 QEINEGNAEESDLP
+597 QEADSTTPENADQP

-616 IGKFVSDIMKT
+616 IGKFVSDIMQT

-642 LPMRNAGEKQ
+642 LPMRNAGEKL
-652 AAQLMENHD
+652 AARLMEEHD

-695 SALKPDAVACR
+695 ASQKADAAACR

-713 LFVPDISREASTQ
+713 LFVPDISRDASAQ
-726 LVKDIFT
+726 LVKNIFAQ
-733 RFQAA
+733 FQAA
-738 KATDL
+738 KASDL
-743 EIRCA
+743 EIRGA
-748 SMSAGL
+748 AMSAGL
-754 CMTHKGE
+754 CMTHRGQA
-761 PFADCYVKAD
+761 FADCYVKAD

-786 FYQQMEQENLTQGGT
+786 FYQQMEQENLAQGGT
-801 GKDLAAV
+801 SKDLATV
-808 AKALQESGTYNG
+808 AKALQESGTYSG

-835 MNQLSERYQY
+835 MNQLSQRYAY
-845 HCYLVMVTMRTT
+845 HCYLVMVTMSTT

-887 CTRYSSMQYL
+887 CTRNSSMQYL
-897 IILFESEENQIPPIM
+897 IILFESEEKQIPPIM
-912 ERIFTQYYRLYG
+912 ERIFAQYYRLYG
-924 KGNFVP
+924 KGNFYP
-930 SYEFLPMTPPG
+930 KYEYLPMTPPTG
-941 QSSFPT
+941 NDQP

>member
-1 MSTTKDNFRI
+1 MSITKDNFRI
-11 SKKNLVLL
+11 SKKNTTLL
-19 YIVMAAILLGFLVTQ
+19 YLIMAAILLGFLMTQ
-34 FLVPNE
+34 FLMPSE
-40 RGVVSAETAVTY
+40 RGITDDETHITY
-52 PGTFYWEKEDG
+52 PGIFYWEKENG
-63 TREEIAVPGRYDVAV
+63 SREKIAVPGRYDVAAK
-78 RETMVITTVLPED
+78 ETMVISTVLPAD
-91 FDKTSLAIRGSLQDV
+91 FDKTALAIRGSLQDV
-106 TFYVDG
+106 TFYVGD
-112 ELRAV
+112 ELREV

-147 VRILLRTNTD
+147 VRILLRTNTT
-157 QYAGVVNA
+157 QYAGVVNT
-165 VYWGDKT
+165 VYWGDKV
-172 DIWQYLFQC
+172 DIWQYLFRC
-181 HSSETI
+181 HASETI
-187 IGAFILFAGVITIL
+187 IAAFILFAGVVTIL
-201 FSFSLGVAYKTKFDM
+201 FSIALGVAYKTKFDM
-216 EYLGWCMVM
+216 EYLGWCMIM
-225 GAVWML
+225 GAIWML

-236 RQLFLPNASAMA
+236 RQLFLPNASTMA

-262 LFYVD
+262 LFYAD
-267 TILHGKYHRL
+267 TILRGKYHRL
-277 YQVVV
+277 YQIIG
-282 YLATANLFVC
+282 YIATGNLFVC
-292 SFLHF
+292 SFLHS
-297 FGIADYIQTLP
+297 FGVLDYIQTLP
-308 LGQLVLVITL
+308 LGQLMLVATLAVVLI
-318 GIVLVTTICTLRRS
+318 TTIRALRHS

-339 ILVGLIVIF
+339 VLVGLIVVF

-355 VSTYYM
+355 ASTYYM
-361 VTISGIFLGVGLL
+361 VTISGIFLGIGLL
-374 ILLFINILRTVVRI
+374 ILLFINILRTIAQI
-388 RNLELERRQTEMRRR
+388 RNLELERRQKEMHRR

-473 TILNKPAKLTEDE
+473 TILNKPTKLTEDE

-495 IGAEILKNISI
+495 IGAEILKNITL

-528 GLKGEEIPLYARV
+528 GLKGEDIPLYARV

-551 SSRRIYRNA
+551 SSRRIYRSA

-567 EEIRRN
+567 EEIRSN
-573 KGLQFDPLI
+573 QGKQFDPVI
-582 AEIFL
+582 AEVFL
-587 RLLAEDRLQI
+587 RLLTEDRPQV
-597 QEINEGNAEESDLP
+597 QEADSTTPENADQP

-616 IGKFVSDIMKT
+616 IGKFVSDIMQT

-642 LPMRNAGEKQ
+642 LPMRNAGEKL
-652 AAQLMENHD
+652 AARLMEEHD

-695 SALKPDAVACR
+695 ASQKADAAACR

-713 LFVPDISREASTQ
+713 LFVPDISRDASAQ
-726 LVKDIFT
+726 LVKNIFAQ
-733 RFQAA
+733 FQAA
-738 KATDL
+738 KASDL
-743 EIRCA
+743 EIRGA
-748 SMSAGL
+748 AMSAGL
-754 CMTHKGE
+754 CMTHRGQA
-761 PFADCYVKAD
+761 FADCYVKAD

-786 FYQQMEQENLTQGGT
+786 FYQQMEQENLAQGGT
-801 GKDLAAV
+801 SKDLATV
-808 AKALQESGTYNG
+808 AKALQESGTYSG

-835 MNQLSERYQY
+835 MNQLSQRYAY
-845 HCYLVMVTMRTT
+845 HCYLVMVTMSTT

-887 CTRYSSMQYL
+887 CTRNSSMQYL
-897 IILFESEENQIPPIM
+897 IILFESEEKQIPPIM
-912 ERIFTQYYRLYG
+912 ERIFAQYYRLYG
-924 KGNFVP
+924 KGNFYP
-930 SYEFLPMTPPG
+930 KYEYLPMMPPDG
-941 QSSFPT
+941 TDQP

>member
-1 MSTTKDNFRI
+1 MSITKDNFRI
-11 SKKNLVLL
+11 SKKNTTLL
-19 YIVMAAILLGFLVTQ
+19 YLIMAAILLGFLMTQ
-34 FLVPNE
+34 FLMPSE
-40 RGVVSAETAVTY
+40 RGITDDETHITY
-52 PGTFYWEKEDG
+52 PGIFYWEKENG
-63 TREEIAVPGRYDVAV
+63 SREKIAVPGRYDVAA
-78 RETMVITTVLPED
+78 RETMTISTVLPDD
-91 FDKTSLAIRGSLQDV
+91 FDKTALAIRGSLQDV
-106 TFYVDG
+106 TFYVGD
-112 ELRAV
+112 ELREV

-147 VRILLRTNTD
+147 VRILLRTNTT
-157 QYAGVVNA
+157 QYAGVVNTD
-165 VYWGDKT
+165 YWGDKV
-172 DIWQYLFQC
+172 DIWQYLFRC
-181 HSSETI
+181 HASETI
-187 IGAFILFAGVITIL
+187 IAAFILFAGVVTIL
-201 FSFSLGVAYKTKFDM
+201 FSIALGVAYKTKFDM
-216 EYLGWCMVM
+216 EYLGWCMIM
-225 GAVWML
+225 GAIWML

-236 RQLFLPNASAMA
+236 RQLFLPNASTMA

-262 LFYVD
+262 LFYAD
-267 TILHGKYHRL
+267 TILRGKYHRL
-277 YQVVV
+277 YQIIG
-282 YLATANLFVC
+282 YIATGNLFVC
-292 SFLHF
+292 SFLHI
-297 FGIADYIQTLP
+297 FGILDYIQTLP
-308 LGQLVLVITL
+308 LGQLMLVATLAVVLI
-318 GIVLVTTICTLRRS
+318 TTIRTLRHS
-332 TDKTDRL
+332 TDKADRL
-339 ILVGLIVIF
+339 VLAGLIVVF

-355 VSTYYM
+355 ASTYYM
-361 VTISGIFLGVGLL
+361 VTISGIFLGIGLL
-374 ILLFINILRTVVRI
+374 ILLFINILRTIAQI
-388 RNLELERRQTEMRRR
+388 RNLELERRQKEMHRR

-473 TILNKPAKLTEDE
+473 TILNKPTKLTEDE

-495 IGAEILKNISI
+495 IGAEILKNITL

-528 GLKGEEIPLYARV
+528 GLKGEDIPLYARV

-551 SSRRIYRNA
+551 SSRRIYRSA

-567 EEIRRN
+567 EEIRSN
-573 KGLQFDPLI
+573 QGKQFDPVI
-582 AEIFL
+582 AEVFL
-587 RLLAEDRLQI
+587 RLLTEDRLQV
-597 QEINEGNAEESDLP
+597 QEADSTTPENADQP

-616 IGKFVSDIMKT
+616 IGKFVSDIMQT

-642 LPMRNAGEKQ
+642 LPMRNAGEKL
-652 AAQLMENHD
+652 AARLMEEHD

-695 SALKPDAVACR
+695 ASQKADAAACR

-713 LFVPDISREASTQ
+713 LFVPDISRDASAQ
-726 LVKDIFT
+726 LVKNIFAQ
-733 RFQAA
+733 FQAA
-738 KATDL
+738 KASDL
-743 EIRCA
+743 EIRGA
-748 SMSAGL
+748 AMSAGL
-754 CMTHKGE
+754 CMTHRGQA
-761 PFADCYVKAD
+761 FADCYVKAD

-786 FYQQMEQENLTQGGT
+786 FYQQMEQENLAQGGT
-801 GKDLAAV
+801 SKDLATV
-808 AKALQESGTYNG
+808 AKALQESGTYSG

-835 MNQLSERYQY
+835 MNQLSQRYAY
-845 HCYLVMVTMRTT
+845 HCYLVMVTMSTT

-887 CTRYSSMQYL
+887 CTRNSSMQYL
-897 IILFESEENQIPPIM
+897 IILFESEEKQIPPIM
-912 ERIFTQYYRLYG
+912 ERIFAQYYRLYG
-924 KGNFVP
+924 KGNFYP
-930 SYEFLPMTPPG
+930 KYEYLPMMPPDG
-941 QSSFPT
+941 TDQP

>member
-1 MSTTKDNFRI
+1 MSITKDNFRI
-11 SKKNLVLL
+11 SRKNTTLL
-19 YIVMAAILLGFLVTQ
+19 YLIMAAILLGFLMKQ
-34 FLVPNE
+34 FLVPSE
-40 RGVVSAETAVTY
+40 RGITDDETHITY
-52 PGTFYWEKEDG
+52 PGIFYWEKEDG
-63 TREEIAVPGRYDVAV
+63 SREKIAVPGRYDVAAK
-78 RETMVITTVLPED
+78 ETMVISTVLPAD
-91 FDKTSLAIRGSLQDV
+91 FDKTALAIRGSLQDV
-106 TFYVDG
+106 TFYVGD
-112 ELRAV
+112 ELREV

-147 VRILLRTNTD
+147 VRILLRTNTS

-165 VYWGDKT
+165 VYWGDKV
-172 DIWQYLFQC
+172 DIWQYLFRC
-181 HSSETI
+181 HASETI
-187 IGAFILFAGVITIL
+187 IAAFILFAGVVTIL
-201 FSFSLGVAYKTKFDM
+201 FSIALGVAYKTKFDM
-216 EYLGWCMVM
+216 EYLGWCMIM
-225 GAVWML
+225 GAIWML

-236 RQLFLPNASAMA
+236 RQLFLPNASAIA
-248 ALCFVMILFCPVPI
+248 SLCFVMILFCPVPI

-267 TILHGKYHRL
+267 TILCGRYHRL
-277 YQVVV
+277 YQIIG
-282 YLATANLFVC
+282 YIATGNLFVC
-292 SFLHF
+292 SFLHM
-297 FGIADYIQTLP
+297 FGILDYIQTLP
-308 LGQLVLVITL
+308 LGHLMRVATLAVVLI
-318 GIVLVTTICTLRRS
+318 TTIRTLRHS
-332 TDKTDRL
+332 TDKADRL
-339 ILVGLIVIF
+339 VLAGLIVIF
-348 ITVAIET
+348 ITVVIET
-355 VSTYYM
+355 IATYYM
-361 VTISGIFLGVGLL
+361 VTISGIFLGIGLL
-374 ILLFINILRTVVRI
+374 ILLFINILRTIARI
-388 RNLELERRQTEMRRR
+388 RNLELERRQKEMHRR

-473 TILNKPAKLTEDE
+473 TILNKPTKLTEDE

-495 IGAEILKNISI
+495 IGAEILKNITL

-528 GLKGEEIPLYARV
+528 GLKGEDIPLYARV

-551 SSRRIYRNA
+551 SSRRIYRSA

-567 EEIRRN
+567 EEIRSN
-573 KGLQFDPLI
+573 QGKQFDPVI
-582 AEIFL
+582 AEVFL
-587 RLLAEDRLQI
+587 RLLTEDRLQV
-597 QEINEGNAEESDLP
+597 QEADSTTPENADQP

-616 IGKFVSDIMKT
+616 IGKFVSDIMQT

-642 LPMRNAGEKQ
+642 LPMRNAGEKL
-652 AAQLMENHD
+652 AARLMEEHD

-695 SALKPDAVACR
+695 ASQKADAAACR

-713 LFVPDISREASTQ
+713 LFVPDISRDASAQ
-726 LVKDIFT
+726 LVKNIFAQ
-733 RFQAA
+733 FQAA
-738 KATDL
+738 KESDL
-743 EIRCA
+743 EIRGA
-748 SMSAGL
+748 AMSAGL
-754 CMTHKGE
+754 CMTHRGQA
-761 PFADCYVKAD
+761 FADCYVKAD

-786 FYQQMEQENLTQGGT
+786 FYQQMEQENLAQSGT
-801 GKDLAAV
+801 SKDLATV
-808 AKALQESGTYNG
+808 AKALQESGTYSG

-835 MNQLSERYQY
+835 MNQLSQRYAY
-845 HCYLVMVTMRTT
+845 HCYLVMVTMSTT

-887 CTRYSSMQYL
+887 CTRNSSMQYL
-897 IILFESEENQIPPIM
+897 IILFESEEKQIPPIM
-912 ERIFTQYYRLYG
+912 ERIFAQYYRLYG
-924 KGNFVP
+924 KGNFYP
-930 SYEFLPMTPPG
+930 KYEYLPMMPPDG
-941 QSSFPT
+941 TDQP

>member
-1 MSTTKDNFRI
+1 MSITKDNFRI
-11 SKKNLVLL
+11 SKKNTTLL
-19 YIVMAAILLGFLVTQ
+19 YLIMAAILLGFLMTQ
-34 FLVPNE
+34 FLMPSE
-40 RGVVSAETAVTY
+40 RGITDDETHITY
-52 PGTFYWEKEDG
+52 PGIFYWEKENG
-63 TREEIAVPGRYDVAV
+63 SREKIAVPGRYDVAA
-78 RETMVITTVLPED
+78 RETMTISTVLPDD
-91 FDKTSLAIRGSLQDV
+91 FDKTALAIRGSLQDV
-106 TFYVDG
+106 TFYVGD
-112 ELRAV
+112 ELREV

-147 VRILLRTNTD
+147 VRILLRTNTT
-157 QYAGVVNA
+157 QYAGVVNT
-165 VYWGDKT
+165 VYWGDKV
-172 DIWQYLFQC
+172 DIWQYLFRY
-181 HSSETI
+181 HASETI
-187 IGAFILFAGVITIL
+187 IAAFILFAGVVTIL
-201 FSFSLGVAYKTKFDM
+201 FSIALGVAYKTKFDM
-216 EYLGWCMVM
+216 EYLGWCMIM
-225 GAVWML
+225 GAIWML

-236 RQLFLPNASAMA
+236 RQLFLPNASTMA

-262 LFYVD
+262 LFYAD
-267 TILHGKYHRL
+267 TILRGKYHRL
-277 YQVVV
+277 YQIIV
-282 YLATANLFVC
+282 YISTGNLFVC

-297 FGIADYIQTLP
+297 FGVLDYIQTLP
-308 LGQLVLVITL
+308 LGQLMLVATLAVVLI
-318 GIVLVTTICTLRRS
+318 TTIRALRHS

-339 ILVGLIVIF
+339 VLAGLIVVF

-355 VSTYYM
+355 ASTYYM
-361 VTISGIFLGVGLL
+361 VTISGIFLGIGLL
-374 ILLFINILRTVVRI
+374 ILLFINILRTIAQI
-388 RNLELERRQTEMRRR
+388 RNLELERRQKEMHHR

-473 TILNKPAKLTEDE
+473 TILNKPTKLTEDE

-495 IGAEILKNISI
+495 IGAEILKNITL

-528 GLKGEEIPLYARV
+528 GLKGEDIPLYARV

-551 SSRRIYRNA
+551 SSRRIYRSA

-567 EEIRRN
+567 EEIRSN
-573 KGLQFDPLI
+573 QGKQFDPVI
-582 AEIFL
+582 AEVFL
-587 RLLAEDRLQI
+587 RLLTEDRLQV
-597 QEINEGNAEESDLP
+597 QEADSTTPENADQP

-616 IGKFVSDIMKT
+616 IGKFVSDIMQT

-642 LPMRNAGEKQ
+642 LPMRNAGEKL
-652 AAQLMENHD
+652 AARLMEEHD

-695 SALKPDAVACR
+695 ASQKADAAACR

-713 LFVPDISREASTQ
+713 LFVPDISRDASAQ
-726 LVKDIFT
+726 LVKNIFAQ
-733 RFQAA
+733 FQAA
-738 KATDL
+738 KASDL
-743 EIRCA
+743 EIRGA
-748 SMSAGL
+748 AMSAGL
-754 CMTHKGE
+754 CMTHRGQA
-761 PFADCYVKAD
+761 FADCYVKAD

-786 FYQQMEQENLTQGGT
+786 FYQQMEQENLAQGGT
-801 GKDLAAV
+801 SKDLATV
-808 AKALQESGTYNG
+808 AKALQESGTYSG

-835 MNQLSERYQY
+835 MNQLSQRYAY
-845 HCYLVMVTMRTT
+845 HCYLVMVTMSTT

-887 CTRYSSMQYL
+887 YTRNSSMQYL
-897 IILFESEENQIPPIM
+897 IILFESEEKQIPPIM
-912 ERIFTQYYRLYG
+912 ERIFAQYYRLYG
-924 KGNFVP
+924 KGNFYP
-930 SYEFLPMTPPG
+930 KYEYLPMMPPDG
-941 QSSFPT
+941 TDQP

>member
-1 MSTTKDNFRI
+1 MSITKDNFRI
-11 SKKNLVLL
+11 SRKNTTLL
-19 YIVMAAILLGFLVTQ
+19 YLIMAAILLGFLMKQ
-34 FLVPNE
+34 FLVPSE
-40 RGVVSAETAVTY
+40 RGITDDETHITY
-52 PGTFYWEKEDG
+52 PGIFYWEKEDG
-63 TREEIAVPGRYDVAV
+63 SREKIAVPGRYDVAAK
-78 RETMVITTVLPED
+78 ETMVISTVLPAD
-91 FDKTSLAIRGSLQDV
+91 FDKTALAIRGSLQDV
-106 TFYVDG
+106 TFYVGD
-112 ELRAV
+112 ELREV

-147 VRILLRTNTD
+147 VRILLRTNTS

-165 VYWGDKT
+165 VYWGDKV
-172 DIWQYLFQC
+172 DIWQYLFRC
-181 HSSETI
+181 HASETI
-187 IGAFILFAGVITIL
+187 IAAFILFAGVVTIL
-201 FSFSLGVAYKTKFDM
+201 FSIALGVAYKTKFDM
-216 EYLGWCMVM
+216 EYLGWCMIM
-225 GAVWML
+225 GAIWML

-236 RQLFLPNASAMA
+236 RQLFPPNASAIA
-248 ALCFVMILFCPVPI
+248 SLCFVMILFCPVPI

-267 TILHGKYHRL
+267 TILCGRYHRL
-277 YQVVV
+277 YQIIG
-282 YLATANLFVC
+282 YIATGNLFVC
-292 SFLHF
+292 SFLHM
-297 FGIADYIQTLP
+297 FGILDYIQTLP
-308 LGQLVLVITL
+308 LGHLMLVATL
-318 GIVLVTTICTLRRS
+318 AVVLITTIRTLRHS
-332 TDKTDRL
+332 TDKADRL
-339 ILVGLIVIF
+339 VLAGLIVIF
-348 ITVAIET
+348 ITVVIET
-355 VSTYYM
+355 IATYYM
-361 VTISGIFLGVGLL
+361 VTISGIFLGIGLL
-374 ILLFINILRTVVRI
+374 ILLFINILRTIARI
-388 RNLELERRQTEMRRR
+388 RNLELERRQKEMHRR

-473 TILNKPAKLTEDE
+473 TILNKPTKLTEDE

-495 IGAEILKNISI
+495 IGAEILKNITL

-528 GLKGEEIPLYARV
+528 GLKGEDIPLYARV

-551 SSRRIYRNA
+551 SSRRIYRSA

-567 EEIRRN
+567 EEIRSN
-573 KGLQFDPLI
+573 QGKQFDPVI
-582 AEIFL
+582 AEVFL
-587 RLLAEDRLQI
+587 RLLTEDRLQE
-597 QEINEGNAEESDLP
+597 QEADSTTPENADQP

-616 IGKFVSDIMKT
+616 IGKFVSDIMQT

-642 LPMRNAGEKQ
+642 LPMRNAGEKL
-652 AAQLMENHD
+652 AARLMEEHD

-695 SALKPDAVACR
+695 ASQKADAAACR

-713 LFVPDISREASTQ
+713 LFVPDISRDASAQ
-726 LVKDIFT
+726 LAKNIFAQ
-733 RFQAA
+733 FQAA
-738 KATDL
+738 KESDL
-743 EIRCA
+743 EIRGA
-748 SMSAGL
+748 AMSAGL
-754 CMTHKGE
+754 CMTHRGQA
-761 PFADCYVKAD
+761 FADCYVKAD

-786 FYQQMEQENLTQGGT
+786 FYQQMEQENLAQGGT
-801 GKDLAAV
+801 SKDLATV
-808 AKALQESGTYNG
+808 AKALQESGTYSG

-835 MNQLSERYQY
+835 MNQLSQRYAY
-845 HCYLVMVTMRTT
+845 HCYLVMVTMSTT

-887 CTRYSSMQYL
+887 CTRNSSMQYL
-897 IILFESEENQIPPIM
+897 IILFESEEKQIPPIM
-912 ERIFTQYYRLYG
+912 ERIFAQYYRLYG
-924 KGNFVP
+924 KGNFYP
-930 SYEFLPMTPPG
+930 KYEYLPMMPPDG
-941 QSSFPT
+941 TDQP

>member
-1 MSTTKDNFRI
+1 MSITKDNFRI
-11 SKKNLVLL
+11 SRKNTTLL
-19 YIVMAAILLGFLVTQ
+19 YLIMAAILLGFLMKQ
-34 FLVPNE
+34 FLVPSE
-40 RGVVSAETAVTY
+40 RGITDDETHITY
-52 PGTFYWEKEDG
+52 PGIFYWEKEDG
-63 TREEIAVPGRYDVAV
+63 SREKIAVPGRYDVAAK
-78 RETMVITTVLPED
+78 ETMVISTVLPAD
-91 FDKTSLAIRGSLQDV
+91 FDKTALAIRGSLQDV
-106 TFYVDG
+106 TFYVGD
-112 ELRAV
+112 ELREV

-147 VRILLRTNTD
+147 VCILLRTNTS

-165 VYWGDKT
+165 VYWGDKV
-172 DIWQYLFQC
+172 DIWQYLFRC
-181 HSSETI
+181 HASETI
-187 IGAFILFAGVITIL
+187 IAAFILFAGVVTIL
-201 FSFSLGVAYKTKFDM
+201 FSIALGVAYKTKFDM
-216 EYLGWCMVM
+216 EYLGWCMIM
-225 GAVWML
+225 GAIWML

-236 RQLFLPNASAMA
+236 RQLFLPNASAIA
-248 ALCFVMILFCPVPI
+248 SLCFVMILFCPVPI

-267 TILHGKYHRL
+267 TILCGRYHRL
-277 YQVVV
+277 YQIIG
-282 YLATANLFVC
+282 YIATGNLFVC
-292 SFLHF
+292 SFLHM
-297 FGIADYIQTLP
+297 FGILDYIQTLP
-308 LGQLVLVITL
+308 LGHLMLVATL
-318 GIVLVTTICTLRRS
+318 AVVLITTIRTLRHS
-332 TDKTDRL
+332 TDKADRL
-339 ILVGLIVIF
+339 VLAGLIVIF
-348 ITVAIET
+348 ITVVIET
-355 VSTYYM
+355 IATYYM
-361 VTISGIFLGVGLL
+361 VTISGIFLGIGLL
-374 ILLFINILRTVVRI
+374 ILLFINILRTIARI
-388 RNLELERRQTEMRRR
+388 RNLELERRQKEMHRR

-473 TILNKPAKLTEDE
+473 TILNKPTKLTEDE

-495 IGAEILKNISI
+495 IGAEILKNITL

-528 GLKGEEIPLYARV
+528 GLKGEDIPLYARV

-551 SSRRIYRNA
+551 SSRRIYRSA

-567 EEIRRN
+567 EEIRSN
-573 KGLQFDPLI
+573 QGKQFDPVI
-582 AEIFL
+582 AEVFL
-587 RLLAEDRLQI
+587 RLLTEDRLQV
-597 QEINEGNAEESDLP
+597 QEADSTTPENADQP

-616 IGKFVSDIMKT
+616 IGKFVSDIMQT

-642 LPMRNAGEKQ
+642 LPMRNAGEKL
-652 AAQLMENHD
+652 AARLMEEHD

-695 SALKPDAVACR
+695 ASQKADAAARR

-713 LFVPDISREASTQ
+713 LFVPDISRDASAQ
-726 LVKDIFT
+726 LVKNIFAQ
-733 RFQAA
+733 FQAA
-738 KATDL
+738 KESDL
-743 EIRCA
+743 EIRGA
-748 SMSAGL
+748 AMSAGL
-754 CMTHKGE
+754 CMTHRGQA
-761 PFADCYVKAD
+761 FADCYVKAD

-786 FYQQMEQENLTQGGT
+786 FYQQMEQENLAQGGT
-801 GKDLAAV
+801 SKDLATV
-808 AKALQESGTYNG
+808 AKALQESGTYSG

-835 MNQLSERYQY
+835 MNQLSQRYAY
-845 HCYLVMVTMRTT
+845 HCYLVMVTMSTT

-887 CTRYSSMQYL
+887 CTRNSSMQYL
-897 IILFESEENQIPPIM
+897 IILFESEEKQIPPIM
-912 ERIFTQYYRLYG
+912 ERIFAQYYRLYG
-924 KGNFVP
+924 KGNFYP
-930 SYEFLPMTPPG
+930 KYEYLPMMPPDG
-941 QSSFPT
+941 TDQP

>member
-1 MSTTKDNFRI
+1 MSITKDNFRI
-11 SKKNLVLL
+11 SRKNTTLL
-19 YIVMAAILLGFLVTQ
+19 YLIMAAILLGFLMKQ
-34 FLVPNE
+34 FLVPSE
-40 RGVVSAETAVTY
+40 RGITDDETHITY
-52 PGTFYWEKEDG
+52 PGIFYWEKEDG
-63 TREEIAVPGRYDVAV
+63 SREKIAVPGRYDVAAK
-78 RETMVITTVLPED
+78 ETMVISTVLPAD
-91 FDKTSLAIRGSLQDV
+91 FDKTALAIRGSLQDV
-106 TFYVDG
+106 TFYVGD
-112 ELRAV
+112 ELREV

-147 VRILLRTNTD
+147 VRILLRTNTS

-165 VYWGDKT
+165 VYWGDKV
-172 DIWQYLFQC
+172 DIWQYLFRC
-181 HSSETI
+181 HASETI
-187 IGAFILFAGVITIL
+187 IAAFILFAGVVTIL
-201 FSFSLGVAYKTKFDM
+201 FSIALGVAYKTKFDM
-216 EYLGWCMVM
+216 EYLGWCMIM
-225 GAVWML
+225 SAIWML

-236 RQLFLPNASAMA
+236 RQLFLPNASAIA
-248 ALCFVMILFCPVPI
+248 SLCFVMILFCPVPI

-267 TILHGKYHRL
+267 TILCGRYHRL
-277 YQVVV
+277 YQIIG
-282 YLATANLFVC
+282 YIATGNLFVC
-292 SFLHF
+292 SFLHM
-297 FGIADYIQTLP
+297 FGILDYIQTLP
-308 LGQLVLVITL
+308 LGHLMLVATL
-318 GIVLVTTICTLRRS
+318 AVVLITTIRTLRHS
-332 TDKTDRL
+332 TDKADRL
-339 ILVGLIVIF
+339 VLAGLIVIF
-348 ITVAIET
+348 ITVVIET
-355 VSTYYM
+355 IATYYM
-361 VTISGIFLGVGLL
+361 VTISGIFLGIGLL
-374 ILLFINILRTVVRI
+374 ILLFINILRTIARI
-388 RNLELERRQTEMRRR
+388 RNLELERRQKEMHRR

-473 TILNKPAKLTEDE
+473 TILNKPTKLTEDE

-495 IGAEILKNISI
+495 IGAEILKNITL

-528 GLKGEEIPLYARV
+528 GLKGEDIPLYARV

-551 SSRRIYRNA
+551 SSRRIYRSA

-567 EEIRRN
+567 EEIRSN
-573 KGLQFDPLI
+573 QGKQFDPVI
-582 AEIFL
+582 AEVFL
-587 RLLAEDRLQI
+587 RLLTEDRLQV
-597 QEINEGNAEESDLP
+597 QEADSTTPENADQP

-616 IGKFVSDIMKT
+616 IGKFVSDIMQT

-642 LPMRNAGEKQ
+642 LPMRNAGEKL
-652 AAQLMENHD
+652 AARLMEEHD

-695 SALKPDAVACR
+695 ASQKADAAACR

-713 LFVPDISREASTQ
+713 LFVPDISRDASAQ
-726 LVKDIFT
+726 LVKNIFAQ
-733 RFQAA
+733 FQAA
-738 KATDL
+738 KESDL
-743 EIRCA
+743 EIRGA
-748 SMSAGL
+748 AMSAGL
-754 CMTHKGE
+754 CMTHRGQA
-761 PFADCYVKAD
+761 FADCYVKAD

-786 FYQQMEQENLTQGGT
+786 FYQQMEQENLAQGGT
-801 GKDLAAV
+801 SKDLATV
-808 AKALQESGTYNG
+808 AKALQESGTYSG

-835 MNQLSERYQY
+835 MNQLSQRYAY
-845 HCYLVMVTMRTT
+845 HCYLVMVTMSTT

-887 CTRYSSMQYL
+887 CTRNSSMQYL
-897 IILFESEENQIPPIM
+897 IILFESEEKQIPPIM
-912 ERIFTQYYRLYG
+912 ERIFAQYYRLYG
-924 KGNFVP
+924 KGNFYP
-930 SYEFLPMTPPG
+930 KYEYLPMMPPDG
-941 QSSFPT
+941 TDQP

>member
-1 MSTTKDNFRI
+1 MSITKDNFRI
-11 SKKNLVLL
+11 SRKNTTLL
-19 YIVMAAILLGFLVTQ
+19 YLIMAAILLGFLMKQ
-34 FLVPNE
+34 FLVPSE
-40 RGVVSAETAVTY
+40 RGITDDETHITY
-52 PGTFYWEKEDG
+52 PGIFYWEKEDG
-63 TREEIAVPGRYDVAV
+63 SREKIAVPGRYDVAAK
-78 RETMVITTVLPED
+78 ETMVISTVLPAD
-91 FDKTSLAIRGSLQDV
+91 FDKTALAIRGSLQDV
-106 TFYVDG
+106 TFYVGD
-112 ELRAV
+112 ELREV

-147 VRILLRTNTD
+147 VRILLRTNTS

-165 VYWGDKT
+165 VYWGDKV
-172 DIWQYLFQC
+172 DIWQYLFRC
-181 HSSETI
+181 HASETI
-187 IGAFILFAGVITIL
+187 IAAFILFAGVVTIL
-201 FSFSLGVAYKTKFDM
+201 FSIALGVAYKTKFDM
-216 EYLGWCMVM
+216 EYLGWCMIM
-225 GAVWML
+225 GAIWML

-236 RQLFLPNASAMA
+236 RQLFLPNASAIA
-248 ALCFVMILFCPVPI
+248 SLCFVMILFCPVPI

-267 TILHGKYHRL
+267 TILCGRYHRL
-277 YQVVV
+277 YQIIG
-282 YLATANLFVC
+282 YIATGNLFVC
-292 SFLHF
+292 SFLHM
-297 FGIADYIQTLP
+297 FGILDYIQTLP
-308 LGQLVLVITL
+308 LGHLMLVATL
-318 GIVLVTTICTLRRS
+318 AVVLITTIRTLRHS
-332 TDKTDRL
+332 TDKADRL
-339 ILVGLIVIF
+339 VLAGLIVIF
-348 ITVAIET
+348 ITVVIET
-355 VSTYYM
+355 IATYYM
-361 VTISGIFLGVGLL
+361 VTISGIFLGIGLL
-374 ILLFINILRTVVRI
+374 ILLFINILRTIARI
-388 RNLELERRQTEMRRR
+388 RNLELERRQKEMHRR

-473 TILNKPAKLTEDE
+473 TILNKPTKLTEDE

-495 IGAEILKNISI
+495 IGAEILKNITL

-528 GLKGEEIPLYARV
+528 GLKGEDIPLYARV

-551 SSRRIYRNA
+551 SSRRIYRSA

-567 EEIRRN
+567 EEIRSN
-573 KGLQFDPLI
+573 QGKQFDPVI
-582 AEIFL
+582 AEVFL
-587 RLLAEDRLQI
+587 RLLTEDRLQV
-597 QEINEGNAEESDLP
+597 QEADSTTPENADQP

-616 IGKFVSDIMKT
+616 IGKFVSDIMQT

-642 LPMRNAGEKQ
+642 LPMRNAGEKL
-652 AAQLMENHD
+652 AARLMEEHD

-668 MDNLKQINDIYG
+668 RDNLKQINDIYG

-695 SALKPDAVACR
+695 ASQKADAAACR

-713 LFVPDISREASTQ
+713 LFVPDISRDASAQ
-726 LVKDIFT
+726 LVKNIFAQ
-733 RFQAA
+733 FQAA
-738 KATDL
+738 KESDL
-743 EIRCA
+743 EIRGA
-748 SMSAGL
+748 AMSAGL
-754 CMTHKGE
+754 CMTHRGQA
-761 PFADCYVKAD
+761 FADCYVKAD

-786 FYQQMEQENLTQGGT
+786 FYQQMEQENLAQGGT
-801 GKDLAAV
+801 SKDLATV
-808 AKALQESGTYNG
+808 AKALQESGTYSG

-835 MNQLSERYQY
+835 MNQLSQRYAY
-845 HCYLVMVTMRTT
+845 HCYLVMVTMSTT

-887 CTRYSSMQYL
+887 CTRNSSMQYL
-897 IILFESEENQIPPIM
+897 IILFESEEKQIPPIM
-912 ERIFTQYYRLYG
+912 ERIFAQYYRLYG
-924 KGNFVP
+924 KGNFYP
-930 SYEFLPMTPPG
+930 KYEYLPMMPPDG
-941 QSSFPT
+941 TDQP

>member
-1 MSTTKDNFRI
+1 MSITKDNFRI
-11 SKKNLVLL
+11 SRKNTTLL
-19 YIVMAAILLGFLVTQ
+19 YLIMAAILLGFLMTQ
-34 FLVPNE
+34 FLVPSE
-40 RGVVSAETAVTY
+40 RGITDDETHITY
-52 PGTFYWEKEDG
+52 PGIFYWEKEDG
-63 TREEIAVPGRYDVAV
+63 SREKIAVPGRYDVAAK
-78 RETMVITTVLPED
+78 ETMVISTVLPAD
-91 FDKTSLAIRGSLQDV
+91 FDKTALAIRGSLQDV
-106 TFYVDG
+106 TFYVGD
-112 ELRAV
+112 ELREV
-117 YDTSDTRL
+117 YDTSDTRP

-133 YVFCPTSAADAGKE
+133 YVLCPTSAADAGKE
-147 VRILLRTNTD
+147 VRILLRTNTS

-165 VYWGDKT
+165 VYWGDKV
-172 DIWQYLFQC
+172 DIWQYLFRC
-181 HSSETI
+181 HASETI
-187 IGAFILFAGVITIL
+187 IAAFILFAGVVTIL
-201 FSFSLGVAYKTKFDM
+201 FSIALGVAYKTKFDM
-216 EYLGWCMVM
+216 EYLGWCMIM
-225 GAVWML
+225 GAIWML

-236 RQLFLPNASAMA
+236 RQLFLPNASAIA
-248 ALCFVMILFCPVPI
+248 SLCFVMILFCPVPI

-267 TILHGKYHRL
+267 TILCGRYHRL
-277 YQVVV
+277 YQIIG
-282 YLATANLFVC
+282 YIATGNLFVC
-292 SFLHF
+292 SFLHM
-297 FGIADYIQTLP
+297 FGILDYIQTLP
-308 LGQLVLVITL
+308 LGHLMLVATL
-318 GIVLVTTICTLRRS
+318 AVVLITTIRTLRHS
-332 TDKTDRL
+332 TDKADRL
-339 ILVGLIVIF
+339 VLAGLIVIF
-348 ITVAIET
+348 ITVVIET
-355 VSTYYM
+355 IATYYM
-361 VTISGIFLGVGLL
+361 VTISGIFLGIGLL
-374 ILLFINILRTVVRI
+374 ILLFINILRTIARI
-388 RNLELERRQTEMRRR
+388 RNLELERRQKEMHRR

-473 TILNKPAKLTEDE
+473 TILNKPTKLTEDE

-495 IGAEILKNISI
+495 IGAEILKNITL

-528 GLKGEEIPLYARV
+528 GLKGEDIPLYARV

-551 SSRRIYRNA
+551 SSRRIYRSA

-567 EEIRRN
+567 EEIRSN
-573 KGLQFDPLI
+573 QGKQFDPVI
-582 AEIFL
+582 AEVFL
-587 RLLAEDRLQI
+587 RLLTEDRLQV
-597 QEINEGNAEESDLP
+597 QEADSTTPENADQP

-616 IGKFVSDIMKT
+616 IGKFVSDIMQT

-642 LPMRNAGEKQ
+642 LPMRNAGEKL
-652 AAQLMENHD
+652 AARLMEEHD

-695 SALKPDAVACR
+695 ASQKADAAACR

-713 LFVPDISREASTQ
+713 LFVPDISRDASAQ
-726 LVKDIFT
+726 LVKNIFAQ
-733 RFQAA
+733 FQAA
-738 KATDL
+738 KESDL
-743 EIRCA
+743 EIRGA
-748 SMSAGL
+748 AMSAGL
-754 CMTHKGE
+754 CMTHRGQA
-761 PFADCYVKAD
+761 FADCYVKAD

-786 FYQQMEQENLTQGGT
+786 FYQQMEQENLAQGGT
-801 GKDLAAV
+801 SKDLATV
-808 AKALQESGTYNG
+808 AKALQESGTYSG

-835 MNQLSERYQY
+835 MNQLSQRYAY
-845 HCYLVMVTMRTT
+845 HCYLVMVTMSTT

-887 CTRYSSMQYL
+887 CTRNSSMQYL
-897 IILFESEENQIPPIM
+897 IILFESEEKQIPPIM
-912 ERIFTQYYRLYG
+912 ERIFAQYYRLYG
-924 KGNFVP
+924 KGNFYP
-930 SYEFLPMTPPG
+930 KYEYLPMMPPDG
-941 QSSFPT
+941 TDQP

>member
-1 MSTTKDNFRI
+1 MSITKDNFRI
-11 SKKNLVLL
+11 SRKNTTLL
-19 YIVMAAILLGFLVTQ
+19 YLIMAAILLGFLMKQ
-34 FLVPNE
+34 FLVPSE
-40 RGVVSAETAVTY
+40 RGITDDETHITY
-52 PGTFYWEKEDG
+52 PGIFYWEKEDG
-63 TREEIAVPGRYDVAV
+63 SREKIAVPGRYDVAAK
-78 RETMVITTVLPED
+78 ETMVISTVLPAD
-91 FDKTSLAIRGSLQDV
+91 FDKTALAIRGSLQDV
-106 TFYVDG
+106 TFYVGD
-112 ELRAV
+112 ELREV

-147 VRILLRTNTD
+147 VRILLRTNTS

-165 VYWGDKT
+165 VYWGDKV
-172 DIWQYLFQC
+172 DIWQYLFRC
-181 HSSETI
+181 HASETI
-187 IGAFILFAGVITIL
+187 IAAFILFAGVVTIL
-201 FSFSLGVAYKTKFDM
+201 FSIALGVAYKTKFDM
-216 EYLGWCMVM
+216 EYLGWCMIM
-225 GAVWML
+225 GAIWML

-236 RQLFLPNASAMA
+236 RQLFLPNASAIA
-248 ALCFVMILFCPVPI
+248 SLCFVMILFCPVPI

-267 TILHGKYHRL
+267 TILCGRYHRL
-277 YQVVV
+277 YQIIG
-282 YLATANLFVC
+282 YIATGNLFVC
-292 SFLHF
+292 SFLHM
-297 FGIADYIQTLP
+297 FGILDYIQTLP
-308 LGQLVLVITL
+308 LGHLMLVATL
-318 GIVLVTTICTLRRS
+318 AVVLITTIRTLRHS
-332 TDKTDRL
+332 TDKADRL
-339 ILVGLIVIF
+339 VLAGLIVIF
-348 ITVAIET
+348 ITVVIET
-355 VSTYYM
+355 IATYYM
-361 VTISGIFLGVGLL
+361 VTISGIFLGIGLL
-374 ILLFINILRTVVRI
+374 ILLFINILRTIARI
-388 RNLELERRQTEMRRR
+388 RNLELERRQKEMHRR

-473 TILNKPAKLTEDE
+473 TILNKPTKLTEDE

-495 IGAEILKNISI
+495 IGAEILKNITL

-528 GLKGEEIPLYARV
+528 GLKGEDIPLYARV

-551 SSRRIYRNA
+551 SSRRIYRSA

-567 EEIRRN
+567 EEIRSN
-573 KGLQFDPLI
+573 QGKQFDPVI
-582 AEIFL
+582 AEVFL
-587 RLLAEDRLQI
+587 RLLTEDRLQV
-597 QEINEGNAEESDLP
+597 QEADSTTPENADQP

-616 IGKFVSDIMKT
+616 IGKFVSDIMQT

-642 LPMRNAGEKQ
+642 LPMRNAGEKL
-652 AAQLMENHD
+652 AARLMEEHD
-661 GCLIFMD
+661 GGLIFMD

-695 SALKPDAVACR
+695 ASQKADAAACR

-713 LFVPDISREASTQ
+713 LFVPDISRDASAQ
-726 LVKDIFT
+726 LVKNIFAQ
-733 RFQAA
+733 FQAA
-738 KATDL
+738 KASDL
-743 EIRCA
+743 EIRGA
-748 SMSAGL
+748 AMSAGL
-754 CMTHKGE
+754 CMTHRGQA
-761 PFADCYVKAD
+761 FADCYVKAD

-786 FYQQMEQENLTQGGT
+786 FYQQMEQENLAQGGT
-801 GKDLAAV
+801 SKDLATV
-808 AKALQESGTYNG
+808 AKALQESGTYSG

-835 MNQLSERYQY
+835 MNQLSQRYAY
-845 HCYLVMVTMRTT
+845 HCYLVMVTMSTT
-857 PDAVMYIE
+857 PDAVLYIE

-887 CTRYSSMQYL
+887 CTRNSSMQYL
-897 IILFESEENQIPPIM
+897 IILFESEEKQIPPIM
-912 ERIFTQYYRLYG
+912 ERIFAQYYRLYG
-924 KGNFVP
+924 KGNFYP
-930 SYEFLPMTPPG
+930 KYEYLPMMPPDG
-941 QSSFPT
+941 TDQP

>member
-1 MSTTKDNFRI
+1 MSITKDNFRI
-11 SKKNLVLL
+11 SRKNTTLL
-19 YIVMAAILLGFLVTQ
+19 YLIMAAILLGFLMKQ
-34 FLVPNE
+34 FLVPSE
-40 RGVVSAETAVTY
+40 RGITDDETHITY
-52 PGTFYWEKEDG
+52 PGIFYWEKEDG
-63 TREEIAVPGRYDVAV
+63 SREKIAVPGRYDVAAK
-78 RETMVITTVLPED
+78 ETMVISTVLPAD
-91 FDKTSLAIRGSLQDV
+91 FDKTALAIRGSLQDV
-106 TFYVDG
+106 TFYVGD
-112 ELRAV
+112 ELREV

-147 VRILLRTNTD
+147 VRILLRTNTS

-165 VYWGDKT
+165 VYWGDKV
-172 DIWQYLFQC
+172 DIWQYLFRC
-181 HSSETI
+181 HASETI
-187 IGAFILFAGVITIL
+187 IAAFILFAGVVTIL
-201 FSFSLGVAYKTKFDM
+201 FSIALGVAYKTKFDM
-216 EYLGWCMVM
+216 EYLGWCMIM
-225 GAVWML
+225 GAIWML

-236 RQLFLPNASAMA
+236 RQLFLPNASAIA
-248 ALCFVMILFCPVPI
+248 SLCFVMILFCPVPI

-267 TILHGKYHRL
+267 TILCGRYHRL
-277 YQVVV
+277 YQIIG
-282 YLATANLFVC
+282 YIATGNLFVC
-292 SFLHF
+292 SFLHM
-297 FGIADYIQTLP
+297 FGILDYIQTLP
-308 LGQLVLVITL
+308 LGHLMLVATL
-318 GIVLVTTICTLRRS
+318 AVVLITTIRTLRHS
-332 TDKTDRL
+332 TDKADRL
-339 ILVGLIVIF
+339 VLAGLIVIF
-348 ITVAIET
+348 ITVVIET
-355 VSTYYM
+355 IATYYM
-361 VTISGIFLGVGLL
+361 VTISGIFLGIGLL
-374 ILLFINILRTVVRI
+374 ILLFINILRTIARI
-388 RNLELERRQTEMRRR
+388 RNLELERRQKEMHRR

-473 TILNKPAKLTEDE
+473 TILNKPTKLTEDE

-495 IGAEILKNISI
+495 IGAEILKNITL

-528 GLKGEEIPLYARV
+528 GLKGEDIPLYARV

-551 SSRRIYRNA
+551 SSRRIYRSA

-567 EEIRRN
+567 EEIRSN
-573 KGLQFDPLI
+573 QGKQFDPVI
-582 AEIFL
+582 AEVFL
-587 RLLAEDRLQI
+587 RLLTEDRLQV
-597 QEINEGNAEESDLP
+597 QEADSTTPENADQP

-616 IGKFVSDIMKT
+616 IGKFVSDIMQT

-642 LPMRNAGEKQ
+642 LPMRNAGEKL
-652 AAQLMENHD
+652 AARLMEEHD

-695 SALKPDAVACR
+695 ASQKADAAACC

-713 LFVPDISREASTQ
+713 LFVPDISRDASAQ
-726 LVKDIFT
+726 LVKNIFAQ
-733 RFQAA
+733 FQAA
-738 KATDL
+738 KESDL
-743 EIRCA
+743 EIRGA
-748 SMSAGL
+748 AMSAGL
-754 CMTHKGE
+754 CMTHRGQA
-761 PFADCYVKAD
+761 FADCYVKAD

-786 FYQQMEQENLTQGGT
+786 FYQQMEQENLAQGGT
-801 GKDLAAV
+801 SKDLATV
-808 AKALQESGTYNG
+808 AKALQESGTYSG

-835 MNQLSERYQY
+835 MNQLSQRYAY
-845 HCYLVMVTMRTT
+845 HCYLVMVTMSTT

-887 CTRYSSMQYL
+887 CTRNSSMQYL
-897 IILFESEENQIPPIM
+897 IILFESEEKQIPPIM
-912 ERIFTQYYRLYG
+912 ERIFAQYYRLYG
-924 KGNFVP
+924 KGNFYP
-930 SYEFLPMTPPG
+930 KYEYLPMMPPDG
-941 QSSFPT
+941 TDQP

>member
-1 MSTTKDNFRI
+1 MSITKDNFRI
-11 SKKNLVLL
+11 SRKNTTLL
-19 YIVMAAILLGFLVTQ
+19 YLIMAAILLGFLMKQ
-34 FLVPNE
+34 FLVPSE
-40 RGVVSAETAVTY
+40 RGITDDETHITY
-52 PGTFYWEKEDG
+52 PGIFYWEKEDG
-63 TREEIAVPGRYDVAV
+63 SREKIAVPGRYDVAAK
-78 RETMVITTVLPED
+78 ETMVISTVLPAD
-91 FDKTSLAIRGSLQDV
+91 FDKTALAIRGSLQDV
-106 TFYVDG
+106 TFYVGD
-112 ELRAV
+112 ELREV

-147 VRILLRTNTD
+147 VRILLRTNTS

-165 VYWGDKT
+165 VYWGDKV
-172 DIWQYLFQC
+172 DIWQYLFRC
-181 HSSETI
+181 HASETI
-187 IGAFILFAGVITIL
+187 IAAFILFAGVVTIL
-201 FSFSLGVAYKTKFDM
+201 FSIALGVAYKTKFDM
-216 EYLGWCMVM
+216 EYLGWCMIM
-225 GAVWML
+225 GAIWML

-236 RQLFLPNASAMA
+236 RQLFLPNASAIA
-248 ALCFVMILFCPVPI
+248 SLCFVMILFCPVPI

-267 TILHGKYHRL
+267 TILCGRYHRL
-277 YQVVV
+277 YQIIG
-282 YLATANLFVC
+282 YIATGNLFVC
-292 SFLHF
+292 SFLHM
-297 FGIADYIQTLP
+297 FGILDYIQTLP
-308 LGQLVLVITL
+308 LGHLMRVATLAVVLI
-318 GIVLVTTICTLRRS
+318 TTIRTLRHS
-332 TDKTDRL
+332 TDKADRL
-339 ILVGLIVIF
+339 VLAGLIVIF
-348 ITVAIET
+348 ITVVIET
-355 VSTYYM
+355 IATYYM
-361 VTISGIFLGVGLL
+361 VTISGIFLGIGLL
-374 ILLFINILRTVVRI
+374 ILLFINILRTIARI
-388 RNLELERRQTEMRRR
+388 RNLELERRQKEMHRR
-403 REQME
+403 REQLE

-473 TILNKPAKLTEDE
+473 TILNKPTKLTEDE

-495 IGAEILKNISI
+495 IGAEILKNITL

-528 GLKGEEIPLYARV
+528 GLKGEDIPLYARV

-551 SSRRIYRNA
+551 SSRRIYRSA

-567 EEIRRN
+567 EEIRSN
-573 KGLQFDPLI
+573 QGKQFDPVI
-582 AEIFL
+582 AEVFL
-587 RLLAEDRLQI
+587 RLLTEDRLQV
-597 QEINEGNAEESDLP
+597 QEADSTTPENADQP

-616 IGKFVSDIMKT
+616 IGKFVSDIMQT

-642 LPMRNAGEKQ
+642 LPMRNAGEKL
-652 AAQLMENHD
+652 AARLMEEHD

-695 SALKPDAVACR
+695 ASQKADAAACR

-713 LFVPDISREASTQ
+713 LFVPDISRDASAQ
-726 LVKDIFT
+726 LVKNIFAQ
-733 RFQAA
+733 FQAA
-738 KATDL
+738 KESDL
-743 EIRCA
+743 EIRGA
-748 SMSAGL
+748 AMSAGL
-754 CMTHKGE
+754 CMTHRGQA
-761 PFADCYVKAD
+761 FADCYVKAD

-786 FYQQMEQENLTQGGT
+786 FYQQMEQENLAQSGT
-801 GKDLAAV
+801 SKDLATV
-808 AKALQESGTYNG
+808 AKALQESGTYSG

-835 MNQLSERYQY
+835 MNQLSQRYAY
-845 HCYLVMVTMRTT
+845 HCYLVMVTMSTT

-887 CTRYSSMQYL
+887 CTRNSSMQYL
-897 IILFESEENQIPPIM
+897 IILFESEEKQIPPIM
-912 ERIFTQYYRLYG
+912 ERIFAQYYRLYG
-924 KGNFVP
+924 KGNFYP
-930 SYEFLPMTPPG
+930 KYEYLPMMPPDG
-941 QSSFPT
+941 TDQP

>member
-1 MSTTKDNFRI
+1 MSITKDNFRI
-11 SKKNLVLL
+11 SKKNTTLL
-19 YIVMAAILLGFLVTQ
+19 YLIMAAILLGFLMTQ
-34 FLVPNE
+34 FLMPSE
-40 RGVVSAETAVTY
+40 RGITDDETHITY
-52 PGTFYWEKEDG
+52 PGIFYWEKENG
-63 TREEIAVPGRYDVAV
+63 SREKIAVPGRYDVAA
-78 RETMVITTVLPED
+78 RETMTISTVLPDD
-91 FDKTSLAIRGSLQDV
+91 FDKTALAIRGSLQDV
-106 TFYVDG
+106 TFYVGD
-112 ELRAV
+112 ELREV

-147 VRILLRTNTD
+147 VRILLRTNTT
-157 QYAGVVNA
+157 QYAGVVNT
-165 VYWGDKT
+165 VYWGDKV
-172 DIWQYLFQC
+172 DIWQYLFRC
-181 HSSETI
+181 HASETI
-187 IGAFILFAGVITIL
+187 IAAFILFAGVVTIL
-201 FSFSLGVAYKTKFDM
+201 FSIALGVAYKTKFDM
-216 EYLGWCMVM
+216 EYLGWCMIM
-225 GAVWML
+225 GAIWML

-236 RQLFLPNASAMA
+236 RQLFLPNASTMA

-262 LFYVD
+262 LFYAD
-267 TILHGKYHRL
+267 TILRGKYHRL
-277 YQVVV
+277 YQIIV
-282 YLATANLFVC
+282 YISTGNLFVC
-292 SFLHF
+292 SFLHM
-297 FGIADYIQTLP
+297 FGVLDYIQTLP
-308 LGQLVLVITL
+308 LGQLMLVATLAVVLI
-318 GIVLVTTICTLRRS
+318 TTIRALRHS

-339 ILVGLIVIF
+339 VLAGLIVVF

-355 VSTYYM
+355 ASTYYM
-361 VTISGIFLGVGLL
+361 VTISGIFLGIGLL
-374 ILLFINILRTVVRI
+374 ILLFINILRTIAQI
-388 RNLELERRQTEMRRR
+388 RNLELERRQKEMHRR

-473 TILNKPAKLTEDE
+473 TILNKPTKLTEDE

-495 IGAEILKNISI
+495 IGAEILKNITL

-528 GLKGEEIPLYARV
+528 GLKGEDIPLYARV

-551 SSRRIYRNA
+551 SSRRIYRSA

-567 EEIRRN
+567 EEIRSN
-573 KGLQFDPLI
+573 QGKQFDPVI
-582 AEIFL
+582 AEVFL
-587 RLLAEDRLQI
+587 RLLTEDRLQV
-597 QEINEGNAEESDLP
+597 QEADSTTPENADQP

-616 IGKFVSDIMKT
+616 IGKFVSDIMQT

-642 LPMRNAGEKQ
+642 LPMRNAGEKL
-652 AAQLMENHD
+652 AARLMEEHD

-695 SALKPDAVACR
+695 ASQKADAAACR

-713 LFVPDISREASTQ
+713 LFVPDISRDASAQ
-726 LVKDIFT
+726 LVKNIFAQ
-733 RFQAA
+733 FQAA
-738 KATDL
+738 KASDL
-743 EIRCA
+743 EIRGA
-748 SMSAGL
+748 AMSAGL
-754 CMTHKGE
+754 CMTHRGQA
-761 PFADCYVKAD
+761 FADCYVKAD

-786 FYQQMEQENLTQGGT
+786 FYQQMEQENLAQGGT
-801 GKDLAAV
+801 SKDLATV
-808 AKALQESGTYNG
+808 AKALQESGTYSG
-820 ALDLDYRDFAKLYAY
+820 ALDLDYRDFDKLYAY
-835 MNQLSERYQY
+835 MNQLSQRYAY
-845 HCYLVMVTMRTT
+845 HCYLVMVTMSTT

-887 CTRYSSMQYL
+887 CTRNSSMQYL
-897 IILFESEENQIPPIM
+897 IILFESEEKQIPPIM
-912 ERIFTQYYRLYG
+912 ERIFAQ
-924 KGNFVP
+924 
-930 SYEFLPMTPPG
+930 
-941 QSSFPT
+941 

>member
-1 MSTTKDNFRI
+1 MSITKDNFRI
-11 SKKNLVLL
+11 SKKNITLL
-19 YIVMAAILLGFLVTQ
+19 YLIMAAILLGFLMTQ
-34 FLVPNE
+34 FLVPSE
-40 RGVVSAETAVTY
+40 RGITDDETHITY
-52 PGTFYWEKEDG
+52 PGIFYWEKEDG
-63 TREEIAVPGRYDVAV
+63 SREKIAVPGRYDVAA
-78 RETMVITTVLPED
+78 RETMTISTVLPDD
-91 FDKTSLAIRGSLQDV
+91 FDKTALAIRGSLQDV
-106 TFYVDG
+106 TFYVGD
-112 ELRAV
+112 ELREV

-147 VRILLRTNTD
+147 VRILLRTNTS
-157 QYAGVVNA
+157 QYAGVVNT
-165 VYWGDKT
+165 VYWGDKV
-172 DIWQYLFQC
+172 DIWQYLFRC
-181 HSSETI
+181 HASETI
-187 IGAFILFAGVITIL
+187 IAAFILFAGVVTIL
-201 FSFSLGVAYKTKFDM
+201 FSIALGVAYKTKFDM
-216 EYLGWCMVM
+216 EYLGWCMIM
-225 GAVWML
+225 GAIWML

-236 RQLFLPNASAMA
+236 RQLFLPNASTMA

-262 LFYVD
+262 LFYAD
-267 TILHGKYHRL
+267 TILRGKYHRL
-277 YQVVV
+277 YQIIV
-282 YLATANLFVC
+282 YISTGNLFVC
-292 SFLHF
+292 SFLHM
-297 FGIADYIQTLP
+297 FGILDYIQTLP
-308 LGQLVLVITL
+308 LGQLMLVATLAVVLI
-318 GIVLVTTICTLRRS
+318 TTIRALRHS

-339 ILVGLIVIF
+339 VLAGLIVVF

-355 VSTYYM
+355 ASTYYM
-361 VTISGIFLGVGLL
+361 VTISGIFLGIGLL
-374 ILLFINILRTVVRI
+374 ILLFINILRTIAQI
-388 RNLELERRQTEMRRR
+388 RNLELERRQKEMHRR

-473 TILNKPAKLTEDE
+473 TILNKPTKLTEDE

-495 IGAEILKNISI
+495 IGAEILKNITL

-528 GLKGEEIPLYARV
+528 GLKGEDIPLYARV

-551 SSRRIYRNA
+551 SSRRIYRSA

-567 EEIRRN
+567 EEIRSN
-573 KGLQFDPLI
+573 QGKQFDPVI
-582 AEIFL
+582 AEVFL
-587 RLLAEDRLQI
+587 RLLTEDRLQV
-597 QEINEGNAEESDLP
+597 QEADSTTPENADQP

-616 IGKFVSDIMKT
+616 IGKFVSDIMQT

-642 LPMRNAGEKQ
+642 LPMRNAGEKL
-652 AAQLMENHD
+652 AARLMEEHD

-695 SALKPDAVACR
+695 ASQKADAAACR

-713 LFVPDISREASTQ
+713 LFVPDISRDASAQ
-726 LVKDIFT
+726 LVKNIFAQ
-733 RFQAA
+733 FQAA
-738 KATDL
+738 KASDL
-743 EIRCA
+743 EIRGA
-748 SMSAGL
+748 AMSAGL
-754 CMTHKGE
+754 CMTHRGQA
-761 PFADCYVKAD
+761 FADCYVKAD

-786 FYQQMEQENLTQGGT
+786 FYQQMEQENLAQGGT
-801 GKDLAAV
+801 SKDLATV
-808 AKALQESGTYNG
+808 AKALQESGTYSG

-835 MNQLSERYQY
+835 MNQLSQRYAY
-845 HCYLVMVTMRTT
+845 HCYLVMVTMSTT

-887 CTRYSSMQYL
+887 YTRNSSMQYL
-897 IILFESEENQIPPIM
+897 IILFESEEKQIPPIM
-912 ERIFTQYYRLYG
+912 ERIFAQYYRLYG
-924 KGNFVP
+924 KGNFYP
-930 SYEFLPMTPPG
+930 KYEYLPMMPPDG
-941 QSSFPT
+941 TDQP

>member
-1 MSTTKDNFRI
+1 MSITKDNFRI
-11 SKKNLVLL
+11 SKKNTTLL
-19 YIVMAAILLGFLVTQ
+19 YLIMAAILLGFLMTQ
-34 FLVPNE
+34 FLMPSE
-40 RGVVSAETAVTY
+40 RGITDDETHITY
-52 PGTFYWEKEDG
+52 PGIFYWEKENG
-63 TREEIAVPGRYDVAV
+63 SREKIAVPGRYDVAA
-78 RETMVITTVLPED
+78 RETMTISTVLPDD
-91 FDKTSLAIRGSLQDV
+91 FDKTALAIRGSLQDV
-106 TFYVDG
+106 TFYVGD
-112 ELRAV
+112 ELREV

-147 VRILLRTNTD
+147 VRILLRTNTT
-157 QYAGVVNA
+157 QYAGVVNT
-165 VYWGDKT
+165 VYWGDKV
-172 DIWQYLFQC
+172 DIWQYLFRC
-181 HSSETI
+181 HASETI
-187 IGAFILFAGVITIL
+187 IAAFILFAGVVTIL
-201 FSFSLGVAYKTKFDM
+201 FSIALGVAYKTKFDM
-216 EYLGWCMVM
+216 EYLGWCMIM
-225 GAVWML
+225 GAIWML

-236 RQLFLPNASAMA
+236 RQLFLPNASTMA

-262 LFYVD
+262 LFYAD
-267 TILHGKYHRL
+267 TILRGKYHRL
-277 YQVVV
+277 YQIIV
-282 YLATANLFVC
+282 YISTGNLFVC
-292 SFLHF
+292 SFLHM
-297 FGIADYIQTLP
+297 FGILDYIQTLP
-308 LGQLVLVITL
+308 LGQLMLVATLAVVLI
-318 GIVLVTTICTLRRS
+318 TTIRALRHS

-339 ILVGLIVIF
+339 VLAGLIVVF

-355 VSTYYM
+355 ASTYYM
-361 VTISGIFLGVGLL
+361 VTISGIFLGIGLL
-374 ILLFINILRTVVRI
+374 ILLFINILRTIAQI
-388 RNLELERRQTEMRRR
+388 RNLELERRQKEMHRR

-473 TILNKPAKLTEDE
+473 TILNKPTKLTENE

-495 IGAEILKNISI
+495 IGAEILKNITL

-528 GLKGEEIPLYARV
+528 GLKGEDIPLYARV

-551 SSRRIYRNA
+551 SSRRIYRSA

-567 EEIRRN
+567 EEIRSN
-573 KGLQFDPLI
+573 QGKQFDPVI
-582 AEIFL
+582 AEVFL
-587 RLLAEDRLQI
+587 RLLTEDRLQV
-597 QEINEGNAEESDLP
+597 QEADSTTPENADQP

-616 IGKFVSDIMKT
+616 IGKFVSDIMQT

-642 LPMRNAGEKQ
+642 LPMRNAGEKL
-652 AAQLMENHD
+652 AARLMEEHD

-695 SALKPDAVACR
+695 ASQKADAAACR

-713 LFVPDISREASTQ
+713 LFVPDISRDASAQ
-726 LVKDIFT
+726 LVKNIFAQ
-733 RFQAA
+733 FQAA
-738 KATDL
+738 KASDL
-743 EIRCA
+743 EIRGA
-748 SMSAGL
+748 AMSAGL
-754 CMTHKGE
+754 CMTHRGQA
-761 PFADCYVKAD
+761 FADCYVKAD

-786 FYQQMEQENLTQGGT
+786 FYQQMEQENLAQGGT
-801 GKDLAAV
+801 SKDLATV
-808 AKALQESGTYNG
+808 ARALQESGTYSG

-835 MNQLSERYQY
+835 MNQLSQRYAY
-845 HCYLVMVTMRTT
+845 HCYLVMVTMSTT
-857 PDAVMYIE
+857 PDAVMYIK

-887 CTRYSSMQYL
+887 CTRNSSMQYL
-897 IILFESEENQIPPIM
+897 IILFESEEKQIPPIM
-912 ERIFTQYYRLYG
+912 ERIFAQYYRLYG
-924 KGNFVP
+924 KGNFYP
-930 SYEFLPMTPPG
+930 KYEYLPMMPPDG
-941 QSSFPT
+941 TDQP

>member
-1 MSTTKDNFRI
+1 MSITKDNFRI
-11 SKKNLVLL
+11 SKKNTTLL
-19 YIVMAAILLGFLVTQ
+19 YLIMAAILLGFLMTQ
-34 FLVPNE
+34 FLMPSE
-40 RGVVSAETAVTY
+40 RGITDDETHITY
-52 PGTFYWEKEDG
+52 PGIFYWEKENG
-63 TREEIAVPGRYDVAV
+63 SREKIAVPGRYDVAA
-78 RETMVITTVLPED
+78 RETMTISTVLPDD
-91 FDKTSLAIRGSLQDV
+91 FDKTALAIRGSLQDV
-106 TFYVDG
+106 TFYVGD
-112 ELRAV
+112 ELREV

-147 VRILLRTNTD
+147 VRILLRTNTT
-157 QYAGVVNA
+157 QYAGVVNT
-165 VYWGDKT
+165 VYWGDKV
-172 DIWQYLFQC
+172 DIWQYLFRC
-181 HSSETI
+181 HASETI
-187 IGAFILFAGVITIL
+187 IAAFILFAGVVTIL
-201 FSFSLGVAYKTKFDM
+201 FSIALGVAYKTKFDM
-216 EYLGWCMVM
+216 EYLGWCMIM
-225 GAVWML
+225 GAIWML

-248 ALCFVMILFCPVPI
+248 TLCFVMILFCPVPI
-262 LFYVD
+262 LFYAD
-267 TILHGKYHRL
+267 TILRGKYHRL
-277 YQVVV
+277 YQIIG
-282 YLATANLFVC
+282 YIATGNLFVC

-297 FGIADYIQTLP
+297 FGVLDYIQTLP
-308 LGQLVLVITL
+308 LGQLMLVATLAVVLI
-318 GIVLVTTICTLRRS
+318 TTIRALRHS

-339 ILVGLIVIF
+339 VLAGLIVVF

-355 VSTYYM
+355 ASTYYM
-361 VTISGIFLGVGLL
+361 VTISGIFLGIGLL
-374 ILLFINILRTVVRI
+374 ILLFINILRTIARI
-388 RNLELERRQTEMRRR
+388 RNLELERRQKEMHRR

-473 TILNKPAKLTEDE
+473 TILNKPTKLTEDE

-495 IGAEILKNISI
+495 IGAEILKNITL

-528 GLKGEEIPLYARV
+528 GLKGEDIPLYARV

-551 SSRRIYRNA
+551 SSRRIYRSA

-567 EEIRRN
+567 EEIRSN
-573 KGLQFDPLI
+573 QGKQFDPVI
-582 AEIFL
+582 AEVFL
-587 RLLAEDRLQI
+587 RLLTEDRLQV
-597 QEINEGNAEESDLP
+597 QEADSTTPENADQP

-616 IGKFVSDIMKT
+616 IGKFVSDIMQT

-642 LPMRNAGEKQ
+642 LPMRNAGEKL
-652 AAQLMENHD
+652 AARLMEEHD

-695 SALKPDAVACR
+695 ASQKADAAACR

-713 LFVPDISREASTQ
+713 LFVPDISRDASAQ
-726 LVKDIFT
+726 LVKNIFAQ
-733 RFQAA
+733 FQAA
-738 KATDL
+738 KASDL
-743 EIRCA
+743 EIRGA
-748 SMSAGL
+748 AMSAGL
-754 CMTHKGE
+754 CMTHRGQA
-761 PFADCYVKAD
+761 FADCYVKAD

-786 FYQQMEQENLTQGGT
+786 FYQQMEQENLAQGGT
-801 GKDLAAV
+801 SKDLATV
-808 AKALQESGTYNG
+808 AKALQESGTYSG

-835 MNQLSERYQY
+835 MNQLSQRYAY
-845 HCYLVMVTMRTT
+845 HCYLVMVTMSTT

-887 CTRYSSMQYL
+887 CTRNSSMQYL
-897 IILFESEENQIPPIM
+897 IILFESEEKQIPPIM
-912 ERIFTQYYRLYG
+912 ERIFAQYYRLYG
-924 KGNFVP
+924 KGNFYP
-930 SYEFLPMTPPG
+930 KYEYLPMMPPTG
-941 QSSFPT
+941 NDQP

>member
-1 MSTTKDNFRI
+1 MSITKDNFRI
-11 SKKNLVLL
+11 SKKNTTLL
-19 YIVMAAILLGFLVTQ
+19 YLIMAAILLGFLMTQ
-34 FLVPNE
+34 FLLPSE
-40 RGVVSAETAVTY
+40 RGITDDETHITY
-52 PGTFYWEKEDG
+52 PGIFYWEKEDG
-63 TREEIAVPGRYDVAV
+63 SREKIAVPGRYDVAAK
-78 RETMVITTVLPED
+78 ETMVISTVLPAD
-91 FDKTSLAIRGSLQDV
+91 FDKTALAIRGSLQDV
-106 TFYVDG
+106 TFYVGD
-112 ELRAV
+112 ELREV

-147 VRILLRTNTD
+147 VRILLRTNTS

-165 VYWGDKT
+165 VYWGDKV
-172 DIWQYLFQC
+172 DIWQYLFRC
-181 HSSETI
+181 HASETI
-187 IGAFILFAGVITIL
+187 IAAFILFAGVVTIL
-201 FSFSLGVAYKTKFDM
+201 FSIALGVAYKTKFDM
-216 EYLGWCMVM
+216 EYLGWCMIM
-225 GAVWML
+225 GAIWML

-236 RQLFLPNASAMA
+236 RQLFLPNASAIA
-248 ALCFVMILFCPVPI
+248 SLCFVMILFCPVPI

-267 TILHGKYHRL
+267 TILCGRYHRL
-277 YQVVV
+277 YQIIG
-282 YLATANLFVC
+282 YIATGNLFVC
-292 SFLHF
+292 SFLHM
-297 FGIADYIQTLP
+297 FGILDYIQTLP
-308 LGQLVLVITL
+308 LGHLMLVATL
-318 GIVLVTTICTLRRS
+318 AVVLITTIRTLRHS
-332 TDKTDRL
+332 TDKADRL
-339 ILVGLIVIF
+339 VLAGLIVIF
-348 ITVAIET
+348 ITVVIET
-355 VSTYYM
+355 IATYYM
-361 VTISGIFLGVGLL
+361 VTISGIFLGIGLL
-374 ILLFINILRTVVRI
+374 ILLFINILRTIARI
-388 RNLELERRQTEMRRR
+388 RNLELERRQKEMHRR

-473 TILNKPAKLTEDE
+473 TILNKPTKLTEDE

-495 IGAEILKNISI
+495 IGAEILKNITL

-528 GLKGEEIPLYARV
+528 GLKGEDIPLYARV

-551 SSRRIYRNA
+551 SSRRIYRSA

-567 EEIRRN
+567 EEIRSN
-573 KGLQFDPLI
+573 QGKQFDPVI
-582 AEIFL
+582 AEVFL
-587 RLLAEDRLQI
+587 RLLTEDRLQV
-597 QEINEGNAEESDLP
+597 QEADSITPENADQP

-616 IGKFVSDIMKT
+616 IGKFVSDIMQT

-642 LPMRNAGEKQ
+642 LPMRNAGEKL
-652 AAQLMENHD
+652 AARLMEEHD

-695 SALKPDAVACR
+695 ASQKADATACR

-713 LFVPDISREASTQ
+713 LFVPDISRDASAQ
-726 LVKDIFT
+726 LAKNIFAQ
-733 RFQAA
+733 FQAA
-738 KATDL
+738 KESDL
-743 EIRCA
+743 EIRGA
-748 SMSAGL
+748 AMSAGL
-754 CMTHKGE
+754 CMTHRGQA
-761 PFADCYVKAD
+761 FADCYVKAD

-786 FYQQMEQENLTQGGT
+786 FYQQMEQENLAQGGT
-801 GKDLAAV
+801 SKDLATV
-808 AKALQESGTYNG
+808 AKALQESGTYSG

-835 MNQLSERYQY
+835 MNQLSQRYAY
-845 HCYLVMVTMRTT
+845 HCYLVMVTMSTT

-887 CTRYSSMQYL
+887 CTRNSSMQYL
-897 IILFESEENQIPPIM
+897 IILFESEEKQIPPIM
-912 ERIFTQYYRLYG
+912 ERIFAQYYRLYG
-924 KGNFVP
+924 KGNFYP
-930 SYEFLPMTPPG
+930 KYEYLPMMPPDG
-941 QSSFPT
+941 TDQP

>member
-1 MSTTKDNFRI
+1 MSITKDNFRI
-11 SKKNLVLL
+11 SKKNTTLL
-19 YIVMAAILLGFLVTQ
+19 YLIMAAILLGFLMTQ
-34 FLVPNE
+34 FLMPSE
-40 RGVVSAETAVTY
+40 RGITDDETHITY
-52 PGTFYWEKEDG
+52 PGIFYWEKENG
-63 TREEIAVPGRYDVAV
+63 SREKIAVPGRYDVAA
-78 RETMVITTVLPED
+78 RETMTISTVLPDD
-91 FDKTSLAIRGSLQDV
+91 FDKTALAIRGSLQDV
-106 TFYVDG
+106 TFYVGD
-112 ELRAV
+112 ELREV

-147 VRILLRTNTD
+147 VRILLRTNTT
-157 QYAGVVNA
+157 QYAGVVNT
-165 VYWGDKT
+165 VYWGDKV
-172 DIWQYLFQC
+172 DIWQYLFRC
-181 HSSETI
+181 HASETI
-187 IGAFILFAGVITIL
+187 IAAFILFAGVVTIL
-201 FSFSLGVAYKTKFDM
+201 FSIALGVAYKTKFDM
-216 EYLGWCMVM
+216 EYLGWCMIM
-225 GAVWML
+225 GAIWML

-236 RQLFLPNASAMA
+236 RQLFLPNASTMA

-262 LFYVD
+262 LFYAD
-267 TILHGKYHRL
+267 TILRGKYHRL
-277 YQVVV
+277 YQIIV
-282 YLATANLFVC
+282 YISTGNLFVC

-297 FGIADYIQTLP
+297 FGVLDYIQTLP
-308 LGQLVLVITL
+308 LGQLMLVATLAVVLI
-318 GIVLVTTICTLRRS
+318 TTIRALRHS

-339 ILVGLIVIF
+339 VLAGLIVVF

-355 VSTYYM
+355 ASTYYM
-361 VTISGIFLGVGLL
+361 VTISGIFLGIGLL
-374 ILLFINILRTVVRI
+374 ILLFINILRTIAQI
-388 RNLELERRQTEMRRR
+388 RNLELERRQKEMHRR

-419 TTIETKDEYTRGH
+419 STIETKDEYTRGH

-473 TILNKPAKLTEDE
+473 TILNKPTKLTEDE

-495 IGAEILKNISI
+495 IGAEILKNITL

-528 GLKGEEIPLYARV
+528 GLKGEDIPLYARV

-551 SSRRIYRNA
+551 SSRRIYRSA

-567 EEIRRN
+567 EEIRSN
-573 KGLQFDPLI
+573 QGKQFDPVI
-582 AEIFL
+582 AEVFL
-587 RLLAEDRLQI
+587 RLLTEDRLQV
-597 QEINEGNAEESDLP
+597 QEADSTTPENADQP

-616 IGKFVSDIMKT
+616 IGKFVSDIMQT

-642 LPMRNAGEKQ
+642 LPMRNAGEKL
-652 AAQLMENHD
+652 AARLMEEHD

-695 SALKPDAVACR
+695 ASQKADAAACR

-713 LFVPDISREASTQ
+713 LFVPDISRDASAQ
-726 LVKDIFT
+726 LAKNIFAQ
-733 RFQAA
+733 FQAA
-738 KATDL
+738 KASDL
-743 EIRCA
+743 EIRGA
-748 SMSAGL
+748 AMSAGL
-754 CMTHKGE
+754 CMTHRGQA
-761 PFADCYVKAD
+761 FADCYVKAD

-786 FYQQMEQENLTQGGT
+786 FYQQMEQENLAQGGT
-801 GKDLAAV
+801 SKDLATV
-808 AKALQESGTYNG
+808 AKALQESGTYSG

-835 MNQLSERYQY
+835 MNQLSQRYAY
-845 HCYLVMVTMRTT
+845 HCYLVMVTMSTT

-887 CTRYSSMQYL
+887 CTRNSSMQYL
-897 IILFESEENQIPPIM
+897 IILFESEEKQIPPIM
-912 ERIFTQYYRLYG
+912 ERIFAQYYRLYG
-924 KGNFVP
+924 KGNFYP
-930 SYEFLPMTPPG
+930 KYEYLPMMPPTG
-941 QSSFPT
+941 NDQP

>member
-1 MSTTKDNFRI
+1 MSITKDNFRI
-11 SKKNLVLL
+11 SRKNTTLL
-19 YIVMAAILLGFLVTQ
+19 YLIMAAILLGFLMKQ
-34 FLVPNE
+34 FLVPSE
-40 RGVVSAETAVTY
+40 RGITDDETHITY
-52 PGTFYWEKEDG
+52 PGIFYWEKEDG
-63 TREEIAVPGRYDVAV
+63 SREKIAVPGRYDVAAK
-78 RETMVITTVLPED
+78 ETMVISTVLPAD
-91 FDKTSLAIRGSLQDV
+91 FDKTALAIRGSLQDV
-106 TFYVDG
+106 TFYVGD
-112 ELRAV
+112 ELREV

-133 YVFCPTSAADAGKE
+133 YVFCPTSDADAGKE
-147 VRILLRTNTD
+147 VRILLRTNTS

-165 VYWGDKT
+165 VYWGDKV
-172 DIWQYLFQC
+172 DIWQYLFRC
-181 HSSETI
+181 HASETI
-187 IGAFILFAGVITIL
+187 IAAFILFAGVVTIL
-201 FSFSLGVAYKTKFDM
+201 FSIALGVAYKTKFDM
-216 EYLGWCMVM
+216 EYLGWCMIM
-225 GAVWML
+225 GAIWML

-236 RQLFLPNASAMA
+236 RQLFLPNASAIA
-248 ALCFVMILFCPVPI
+248 SLCFVMILFCPVPI

-267 TILHGKYHRL
+267 TILCGRYHRL
-277 YQVVV
+277 YQIIG
-282 YLATANLFVC
+282 YIATGNLFVC
-292 SFLHF
+292 SFLHM
-297 FGIADYIQTLP
+297 FGILDYIQTLP
-308 LGQLVLVITL
+308 LGHLMLVATL
-318 GIVLVTTICTLRRS
+318 AVVLITTIRTLRHS
-332 TDKTDRL
+332 TDKADRL
-339 ILVGLIVIF
+339 VLAGLIVIF
-348 ITVAIET
+348 ITVVIET
-355 VSTYYM
+355 IATYYM
-361 VTISGIFLGVGLL
+361 VTISGIFLGIGLL
-374 ILLFINILRTVVRI
+374 ILLFINILRTIARI
-388 RNLELERRQTEMRRR
+388 RNLELERRQKEMHRR

-473 TILNKPAKLTEDE
+473 TILNKPTKLTEDE

-495 IGAEILKNISI
+495 IGAEILKNITL

-528 GLKGEEIPLYARV
+528 GLKGEDIPLYARV

-551 SSRRIYRNA
+551 SSRRIYRSA

-567 EEIRRN
+567 EEIRSN
-573 KGLQFDPLI
+573 QGKQFDPVI
-582 AEIFL
+582 AEVFL
-587 RLLAEDRLQI
+587 RLLTEDRLQV
-597 QEINEGNAEESDLP
+597 QEADSTTPENADQP

-616 IGKFVSDIMKT
+616 IGKFVSDIMQT

-642 LPMRNAGEKQ
+642 LPMRNAGEKL
-652 AAQLMENHD
+652 AARLMEEHD

-695 SALKPDAVACR
+695 ASQKADAAACR

-713 LFVPDISREASTQ
+713 LFVPDISRDASAQ
-726 LVKDIFT
+726 LVKNIFAQ
-733 RFQAA
+733 FQAA
-738 KATDL
+738 KESDL
-743 EIRCA
+743 EIRGA
-748 SMSAGL
+748 AMSAGL
-754 CMTHKGE
+754 CMTHRGQA
-761 PFADCYVKAD
+761 FADCYVKAD

-786 FYQQMEQENLTQGGT
+786 FYQQMEQENLAQSGT
-801 GKDLAAV
+801 SKDLATV
-808 AKALQESGTYNG
+808 AKALQESGTYSG

-835 MNQLSERYQY
+835 MNQLSQRYAY
-845 HCYLVMVTMRTT
+845 HCYLVMVTMSTT

-887 CTRYSSMQYL
+887 CTRNSSMQYL
-897 IILFESEENQIPPIM
+897 IILFESEEKQIPPIM
-912 ERIFTQYYRLYG
+912 ERIFAQYYRLYG
-924 KGNFVP
+924 KGNFYP
-930 SYEFLPMTPPG
+930 KYEYLPMMPPDG
-941 QSSFPT
+941 TDQP

>member
-1 MSTTKDNFRI
+1 MSITKDNFRI
-11 SKKNLVLL
+11 SKKNTTLL
-19 YIVMAAILLGFLVTQ
+19 YLIMAAILLGFLMTQ
-34 FLVPNE
+34 FLMPSE
-40 RGVVSAETAVTY
+40 RGITDDETHITY
-52 PGTFYWEKEDG
+52 PGIFYWEKENG
-63 TREEIAVPGRYDVAV
+63 SREKIAVPGRYDVAA
-78 RETMVITTVLPED
+78 RETMTISTVLPDD
-91 FDKTSLAIRGSLQDV
+91 FDKTALAIRGSLQDV
-106 TFYVDG
+106 TFYVGD
-112 ELRAV
+112 ELREV

-147 VRILLRTNTD
+147 VRILLRTNTT
-157 QYAGVVNA
+157 QYAGVVNT
-165 VYWGDKT
+165 VYWGDKV
-172 DIWQYLFQC
+172 DIWQYLFRC
-181 HSSETI
+181 HASETI
-187 IGAFILFAGVITIL
+187 IAAFILFAGVVTIL
-201 FSFSLGVAYKTKFDM
+201 FSIALGVAYKTKFDM
-216 EYLGWCMVM
+216 EYLGWCMIM
-225 GAVWML
+225 GAIWML

-236 RQLFLPNASAMA
+236 RQLFLPNASTMA

-262 LFYVD
+262 LFYAD
-267 TILHGKYHRL
+267 TILRGKYHRL
-277 YQVVV
+277 YQIIV
-282 YLATANLFVC
+282 YISTGNLFVC
-292 SFLHF
+292 SFLHM
-297 FGIADYIQTLP
+297 FGILDYIQTLP
-308 LGQLVLVITL
+308 LGQLMLVATLAVVLI
-318 GIVLVTTICTLRRS
+318 TTIRALRHS

-339 ILVGLIVIF
+339 VLAGLIVVF

-355 VSTYYM
+355 ASTYYM
-361 VTISGIFLGVGLL
+361 VTISGIFLGIGLL
-374 ILLFINILRTVVRI
+374 ILLFINILRTIAQI
-388 RNLELERRQTEMRRR
+388 RNLELERRQKEMHRR

-473 TILNKPAKLTEDE
+473 TILNKPTKLTEDE

-495 IGAEILKNISI
+495 IGAEILKNITL

-528 GLKGEEIPLYARV
+528 GLKGEDIPLYARV

-551 SSRRIYRNA
+551 SSRRIYRSA

-567 EEIRRN
+567 EEIRSN
-573 KGLQFDPLI
+573 QGKQFDPVI
-582 AEIFL
+582 AEVFL
-587 RLLAEDRLQI
+587 RLLTEDRLQV
-597 QEINEGNAEESDLP
+597 QEADSTTPENADQP

-616 IGKFVSDIMKT
+616 IGKFVSDIMQT

-642 LPMRNAGEKQ
+642 LPMRNAGEKL
-652 AAQLMENHD
+652 AARLMEEHD

-695 SALKPDAVACR
+695 ASQKADAAACR

-713 LFVPDISREASTQ
+713 LFVPDISRDASAQ
-726 LVKDIFT
+726 LVKNIFAQ
-733 RFQAA
+733 FQAA
-738 KATDL
+738 KASDL
-743 EIRCA
+743 EIRGA
-748 SMSAGL
+748 AMSAGL
-754 CMTHKGE
+754 CMTHRGQA
-761 PFADCYVKAD
+761 FADCYVKAD

-786 FYQQMEQENLTQGGT
+786 FYQQMEQENLAQGGT
-801 GKDLAAV
+801 SKDLATV
-808 AKALQESGTYNG
+808 ARALQESGTYSG

-835 MNQLSERYQY
+835 MNQLSQRYAY
-845 HCYLVMVTMRTT
+845 HCYLVMVTMSTT
-857 PDAVMYIE
+857 PDAVMYIK

-887 CTRYSSMQYL
+887 CTRNSSMQYL
-897 IILFESEENQIPPIM
+897 IILFESEEKQIPPIM
-912 ERIFTQYYRLYG
+912 ERIFAQYYRLYG
-924 KGNFVP
+924 KGNFYP
-930 SYEFLPMTPPG
+930 KYEYLPMMPPDG
-941 QSSFPT
+941 TDQP

>member
-1 MSTTKDNFRI
+1 MSITKDNFRI
-11 SKKNLVLL
+11 SKKNTTLL
-19 YIVMAAILLGFLVTQ
+19 YLIMAAILLGFLMTQ
-34 FLVPNE
+34 FLMPSE
-40 RGVVSAETAVTY
+40 RGITDDETHITY
-52 PGTFYWEKEDG
+52 PGIFYWEKENG
-63 TREEIAVPGRYDVAV
+63 SREKIAVPGRYDVAA
-78 RETMVITTVLPED
+78 RETMTISTVLPDD
-91 FDKTSLAIRGSLQDV
+91 FDKTALAIRGSLQDV
-106 TFYVDG
+106 TFYVGD
-112 ELRAV
+112 ELREV

-147 VRILLRTNTD
+147 VRILLRTNTT
-157 QYAGVVNA
+157 QYAGVVNT
-165 VYWGDKT
+165 VYWGDKV
-172 DIWQYLFQC
+172 DIWQYLFRC
-181 HSSETI
+181 HASETI
-187 IGAFILFAGVITIL
+187 IAAFILFAGVVTIL
-201 FSFSLGVAYKTKFDM
+201 FSIALGVAYKTKFDM
-216 EYLGWCMVM
+216 EYLGWCMIM
-225 GAVWML
+225 GAIWML

-236 RQLFLPNASAMA
+236 RQLFLPNASTMA

-262 LFYVD
+262 LFYAD
-267 TILHGKYHRL
+267 TILRGKYHRL
-277 YQVVV
+277 YQIIV
-282 YLATANLFVC
+282 YISTGNLFVC
-292 SFLHF
+292 SFLHM
-297 FGIADYIQTLP
+297 FGILDYIQTLP
-308 LGQLVLVITL
+308 LGQLMLVATLAVVLI
-318 GIVLVTTICTLRRS
+318 TTIRALRHS

-339 ILVGLIVIF
+339 VLAGLIVVF

-355 VSTYYM
+355 ASTYYM
-361 VTISGIFLGVGLL
+361 VTISGIFLGIGLL
-374 ILLFINILRTVVRI
+374 ILLFINILRTIAQI
-388 RNLELERRQTEMRRR
+388 RNLELERRQKEMHRR

-473 TILNKPAKLTEDE
+473 TILNKPTKLTEDE

-495 IGAEILKNISI
+495 IGAEILKNITL

-528 GLKGEEIPLYARV
+528 GLKGEDIPLYARV

-551 SSRRIYRNA
+551 SSRRIYRSA

-567 EEIRRN
+567 EEIRSN
-573 KGLQFDPLI
+573 QGKQFDPVI
-582 AEIFL
+582 AEVFL
-587 RLLAEDRLQI
+587 RLLTEDRLQV
-597 QEINEGNAEESDLP
+597 QEADSTTPENADQP

-616 IGKFVSDIMKT
+616 IGKFVSDIMQT

-642 LPMRNAGEKQ
+642 LPMRNAGEKL
-652 AAQLMENHD
+652 AARLMEEHD

-695 SALKPDAVACR
+695 ASQKADAAACR

-713 LFVPDISREASTQ
+713 LFVPDISRDASAQ
-726 LVKDIFT
+726 LVKNIFAQ
-733 RFQAA
+733 FQAA
-738 KATDL
+738 KASDL
-743 EIRCA
+743 EIRGA
-748 SMSAGL
+748 AMSAGL
-754 CMTHKGE
+754 CMTHRGQA
-761 PFADCYVKAD
+761 FADCYVKAD

-786 FYQQMEQENLTQGGT
+786 FYQQMEQENLAQGGT
-801 GKDLAAV
+801 SKDLATV
-808 AKALQESGTYNG
+808 AKALQESGTYSG

-835 MNQLSERYQY
+835 MNQLSQRYAY
-845 HCYLVMVTMRTT
+845 HCYLVMVTMSTT

-887 CTRYSSMQYL
+887 CTRNSSMQYL
-897 IILFESEENQIPPIM
+897 IILFESEEKQIPPIM
-912 ERIFTQYYRLYG
+912 ERIFAQYYRLYG
-924 KGNFVP
+924 KGNFYP
-930 SYEFLPMTPPG
+930 KYEYLPMMPPDG
-941 QSSFPT
+941 TDQP

>member
-1 MSTTKDNFRI
+1 MSITKDNFRI
-11 SKKNLVLL
+11 SRKNTTLL
-19 YIVMAAILLGFLVTQ
+19 YLIMAAILLGFLMTP
-34 FLVPNE
+34 FLVPSE
-40 RGVVSAETAVTY
+40 RGITDDETHITY
-52 PGTFYWEKEDG
+52 PGIFYWEKEDG
-63 TREEIAVPGRYDVAV
+63 SREKIAVPGRYDVAAK
-78 RETMVITTVLPED
+78 ETMVISTVLPAD
-91 FDKTSLAIRGSLQDV
+91 FDKTALAIRGSLQDV
-106 TFYVDG
+106 TFYVGD
-112 ELRAV
+112 ELREV

-147 VRILLRTNTD
+147 VRILLRTNTS

-165 VYWGDKT
+165 VYWGDKV
-172 DIWQYLFQC
+172 DIWQYLFRC
-181 HSSETI
+181 HASETI
-187 IGAFILFAGVITIL
+187 IAAFILFAGVVTIL
-201 FSFSLGVAYKTKFDM
+201 FSIALGVAYKTKFDM
-216 EYLGWCMVM
+216 EYLGWCMIM
-225 GAVWML
+225 GAIWML

-236 RQLFLPNASAMA
+236 RQLFLPNASAIA
-248 ALCFVMILFCPVPI
+248 SLCFVMILFCPVPI

-267 TILHGKYHRL
+267 TILCGRYHRL
-277 YQVVV
+277 YQIIG
-282 YLATANLFVC
+282 YIATGNLFVC
-292 SFLHF
+292 SFLHI
-297 FGIADYIQTLP
+297 FGILDYIQTLP
-308 LGQLVLVITL
+308 LGHLMLVATL
-318 GIVLVTTICTLRRS
+318 AVVLITTIRTLRHS
-332 TDKTDRL
+332 TDKADRL
-339 ILVGLIVIF
+339 VLAGLIVIF
-348 ITVAIET
+348 ITVVIET
-355 VSTYYM
+355 IATYYM
-361 VTISGIFLGVGLL
+361 VTISGIFLGIGLL
-374 ILLFINILRTVVRI
+374 ILLFINILRTIARI
-388 RNLELERRQTEMRRR
+388 RNLELERRQKEMHRR

-473 TILNKPAKLTEDE
+473 TILNKPTKLTEDE

-495 IGAEILKNISI
+495 IGAEILKNITL

-528 GLKGEEIPLYARV
+528 GLKGEDIPLYARV

-551 SSRRIYRNA
+551 SSRRIYRSA

-567 EEIRRN
+567 EEIRSN
-573 KGLQFDPLI
+573 QGKQFDPVI
-582 AEIFL
+582 AEVFL
-587 RLLAEDRLQI
+587 RLLTEDRLQV
-597 QEINEGNAEESDLP
+597 QEADSTTPENADQP

-616 IGKFVSDIMKT
+616 IGKFVSDIMQT

-642 LPMRNAGEKQ
+642 LPMRNAGEKL
-652 AAQLMENHD
+652 AARLMEEHD

-695 SALKPDAVACR
+695 ASQKADAASCR

-713 LFVPDISREASTQ
+713 LFVPDISRDASAQ
-726 LVKDIFT
+726 LVKNIFAQ
-733 RFQAA
+733 FQAA
-738 KATDL
+738 KESDL
-743 EIRCA
+743 EIRGA
-748 SMSAGL
+748 AMSAGL
-754 CMTHKGE
+754 CMTHRGQA
-761 PFADCYVKAD
+761 FADCYVKAD

-786 FYQQMEQENLTQGGT
+786 FYQQMEQENLAQGGT
-801 GKDLAAV
+801 SKDLATV
-808 AKALQESGTYNG
+808 AKALQESGTYSG

-835 MNQLSERYQY
+835 MNQLSQRYAY
-845 HCYLVMVTMRTT
+845 HCYLVMVTMSTT

-887 CTRYSSMQYL
+887 CTRNSSMQYL
-897 IILFESEENQIPPIM
+897 IILFESEEKQIPPIM
-912 ERIFTQYYRLYG
+912 ERIFAQYYRLYG
-924 KGNFVP
+924 KGNFYP
-930 SYEFLPMTPPG
+930 KYEYLPMMPPDG
-941 QSSFPT
+941 TDQP

>member
-1 MSTTKDNFRI
+1 MSITKDNFRI
-11 SKKNLVLL
+11 SKKNTTLL
-19 YIVMAAILLGFLVTQ
+19 YLIMAAILLGFLMTQ
-34 FLVPNE
+34 FLMPSE
-40 RGVVSAETAVTY
+40 RGITEHETHITY
-52 PGTFYWEKEDG
+52 PGIFYWEKENG
-63 TREEIAVPGRYDVAV
+63 SREKIAVPGRYDVAA
-78 RETMVITTVLPED
+78 RETMTISTVLPDD
-91 FDKTSLAIRGSLQDV
+91 FDKTALAIRGSLQDV
-106 TFYVDG
+106 TFYVGD
-112 ELRAV
+112 ELREV

-147 VRILLRTNTD
+147 VRILLRTNTT
-157 QYAGVVNA
+157 QYAGVVNT
-165 VYWGDKT
+165 VYWGDKV
-172 DIWQYLFQC
+172 DIWQYLFRC
-181 HSSETI
+181 HASETI
-187 IGAFILFAGVITIL
+187 IAAFILFAGVVTIL
-201 FSFSLGVAYKTKFDM
+201 FSIALGVAYKTKFDM
-216 EYLGWCMVM
+216 EYLGWCMIM
-225 GAVWML
+225 GAIWML

-236 RQLFLPNASAMA
+236 RQLFLPNASTMA

-262 LFYVD
+262 LFYAD
-267 TILHGKYHRL
+267 TILRGKYHRL
-277 YQVVV
+277 YQIIV
-282 YLATANLFVC
+282 YISTGNLFVC

-297 FGIADYIQTLP
+297 FGVLDYIQTLP
-308 LGQLVLVITL
+308 LGQLMLVATLAVVLI
-318 GIVLVTTICTLRRS
+318 TTIRALRHS

-339 ILVGLIVIF
+339 VLAGLIVVF

-355 VSTYYM
+355 ASTYYM
-361 VTISGIFLGVGLL
+361 VTISGIFLGIGLL
-374 ILLFINILRTVVRI
+374 ILLFINILRTIAQI
-388 RNLELERRQTEMRRR
+388 RNLELERRQKEMHRR

-473 TILNKPAKLTEDE
+473 TILNKPTKLTEDE

-495 IGAEILKNISI
+495 IGAEILKNITL

-528 GLKGEEIPLYARV
+528 GLKGEDIPLYARV

-551 SSRRIYRNA
+551 SSRRIYRSA

-567 EEIRRN
+567 EEIRSN
-573 KGLQFDPLI
+573 QGKQFDPVI
-582 AEIFL
+582 AEVFL
-587 RLLAEDRLQI
+587 RLLTEDRLQV
-597 QEINEGNAEESDLP
+597 QEADSTTPENADQP

-616 IGKFVSDIMKT
+616 IGKFVSDIMQT

-642 LPMRNAGEKQ
+642 LPMRNAGEKL
-652 AAQLMENHD
+652 AARLMEEHD

-695 SALKPDAVACR
+695 ASQKADAAACR

-713 LFVPDISREASTQ
+713 LFVPDISRDASAQ
-726 LVKDIFT
+726 LVKNIFAQ
-733 RFQAA
+733 FQAA
-738 KATDL
+738 KASDL
-743 EIRCA
+743 EIRGA
-748 SMSAGL
+748 AMSAGL
-754 CMTHKGE
+754 CMTHRGQA
-761 PFADCYVKAD
+761 FADCYVKAD

-786 FYQQMEQENLTQGGT
+786 FYQQMEQENLAQGGT
-801 GKDLAAV
+801 SKDLATV
-808 AKALQESGTYNG
+808 AKALQESGTYSG

-835 MNQLSERYQY
+835 MNQLSQRYAY
-845 HCYLVMVTMRTT
+845 HCYLVMVTMSTT

-887 CTRYSSMQYL
+887 CTRNSSMQYL
-897 IILFESEENQIPPIM
+897 IILFESEEKQIPPIM
-912 ERIFTQYYRLYG
+912 ERIFAQYYRLYG
-924 KGNFVP
+924 KGNFYP
-930 SYEFLPMTPPG
+930 KYEYLPMMPPTG
-941 QSSFPT
+941 NDQP

>member
-1 MSTTKDNFRI
+1 MSITKDNFRI
-11 SKKNLVLL
+11 SKKNTTLL
-19 YIVMAAILLGFLVTQ
+19 YLIMAAILLGFLMTQ
-34 FLVPNE
+34 FLMPSE
-40 RGVVSAETAVTY
+40 RGITDDETHITY
-52 PGTFYWEKEDG
+52 PGIFYWEKENG
-63 TREEIAVPGRYDVAV
+63 SREKIAVPGRYDVAA
-78 RETMVITTVLPED
+78 RETMTISTVLPDD
-91 FDKTSLAIRGSLQDV
+91 FDKTALAIRGSLQDV
-106 TFYVDG
+106 TFYVGD
-112 ELRAV
+112 ELREV

-147 VRILLRTNTD
+147 VRILLRTNTT
-157 QYAGVVNA
+157 QYAGVVNT
-165 VYWGDKT
+165 VYWGDKV
-172 DIWQYLFQC
+172 DIWQYLFRC
-181 HSSETI
+181 HASETI
-187 IGAFILFAGVITIL
+187 IAAFILFAGVVTIL
-201 FSFSLGVAYKTKFDM
+201 FSIALGVAYKTKFDM
-216 EYLGWCMVM
+216 EYLGWCMIM
-225 GAVWML
+225 GAIWML

-236 RQLFLPNASAMA
+236 RQLFLPNASTMA

-262 LFYVD
+262 LFYAD
-267 TILHGKYHRL
+267 TILRGKYHRL
-277 YQVVV
+277 YQIIV
-282 YLATANLFVC
+282 YISTGNLFVC

-297 FGIADYIQTLP
+297 FGVLDYIQTLP
-308 LGQLVLVITL
+308 LGQLMLVATLAVVLI
-318 GIVLVTTICTLRRS
+318 TTIRALRHS

-339 ILVGLIVIF
+339 VLAGLIVVF

-355 VSTYYM
+355 ASTYYM
-361 VTISGIFLGVGLL
+361 VTISGIFLGIGLL
-374 ILLFINILRTVVRI
+374 ILLFINILRTIAQI
-388 RNLELERRQTEMRRR
+388 RNLELERRQKEMHRR

-473 TILNKPAKLTEDE
+473 TILNKPTKLTEDE

-495 IGAEILKNISI
+495 IGAEILKNITL

-528 GLKGEEIPLYARV
+528 GLKGEDIPLYARV

-551 SSRRIYRNA
+551 SSRRIYRSA

-567 EEIRRN
+567 EEIRSN
-573 KGLQFDPLI
+573 QGKQFDPVI
-582 AEIFL
+582 AEVFL
-587 RLLAEDRLQI
+587 RLLTEDRLQV
-597 QEINEGNAEESDLP
+597 QEADSTTPENADQP

-616 IGKFVSDIMKT
+616 IGKFVSDIMQT

-642 LPMRNAGEKQ
+642 LPMRNAGEKL
-652 AAQLMENHD
+652 AARLMEEHD

-695 SALKPDAVACR
+695 ASQKADAAACR

-713 LFVPDISREASTQ
+713 LFVPDISRDASAQ
-726 LVKDIFT
+726 LVKNIFAQ
-733 RFQAA
+733 FQAA
-738 KATDL
+738 KASDL
-743 EIRCA
+743 EIRGA
-748 SMSAGL
+748 AMSAGL
-754 CMTHKGE
+754 CMTHRGQA
-761 PFADCYVKAD
+761 FADCYVKAD

-786 FYQQMEQENLTQGGT
+786 FYQQMEQENLAQGGT
-801 GKDLAAV
+801 SKDLATV
-808 AKALQESGTYNG
+808 AKALQESGTYSG

-835 MNQLSERYQY
+835 MNQLSQRYAY
-845 HCYLVMVTMRTT
+845 HCYLVMVTMSTT

-887 CTRYSSMQYL
+887 CTRNSSMQYL
-897 IILFESEENQIPPIM
+897 IILFESEEKQIPPIM
-912 ERIFTQYYRLYG
+912 ERIFAQYYRLYG
-924 KGNFVP
+924 KGNFYP
-930 SYEFLPMTPPG
+930 KYEYLPMMPPDG
-941 QSSFPT
+941 TDQP

>member
-1 MSTTKDNFRI
+1 MSITKDNFRI
-11 SKKNLVLL
+11 SKKNTTLL
-19 YIVMAAILLGFLVTQ
+19 YLIMAAILLGFLMTQ
-34 FLVPNE
+34 FLMPSE
-40 RGVVSAETAVTY
+40 RGITDDETHITY
-52 PGTFYWEKEDG
+52 PGIFYWEKEDG
-63 TREEIAVPGRYDVAV
+63 SREKIAVPGRYDVAAK
-78 RETMVITTVLPED
+78 ETMVISTVLPAD
-91 FDKTSLAIRGSLQDV
+91 FDKTALAIRGSLQDV
-106 TFYVDG
+106 TFYVGD
-112 ELRAV
+112 ELREV

-147 VRILLRTNTD
+147 VRILLRTNTT
-157 QYAGVVNA
+157 QYAGVVNT
-165 VYWGDKT
+165 VYWGDKV
-172 DIWQYLFQC
+172 DIWQYLFRC
-181 HSSETI
+181 HASETI
-187 IGAFILFAGVITIL
+187 IAAFILFAGVVTIL
-201 FSFSLGVAYKTKFDM
+201 FSIALGVAYKTKFDM
-216 EYLGWCMVM
+216 EYLGWCMIM
-225 GAVWML
+225 GAIWML

-236 RQLFLPNASAMA
+236 RQLFLPNASTMA

-262 LFYVD
+262 LFYAD
-267 TILHGKYHRL
+267 TILRGKYHRL
-277 YQVVV
+277 YQIIG
-282 YLATANLFVC
+282 YIATGNLFVC
-292 SFLHF
+292 SFLHS
-297 FGIADYIQTLP
+297 FGVLDYIQTLP
-308 LGQLVLVITL
+308 LGQLMLVATLAVVLI
-318 GIVLVTTICTLRRS
+318 TTIRALRHS

-339 ILVGLIVIF
+339 VLAGLTVVF

-355 VSTYYM
+355 ASTYYM
-361 VTISGIFLGVGLL
+361 VTISGIFLGIGLL
-374 ILLFINILRTVVRI
+374 ILLFINILRTIARI
-388 RNLELERRQTEMRRR
+388 RNLELERRQKEMHRR

-473 TILNKPAKLTEDE
+473 TILNKPTKLTEDE

-495 IGAEILKNISI
+495 IGAEILKNITL

-528 GLKGEEIPLYARV
+528 GLKGEDIPLYARV

-551 SSRRIYRNA
+551 SSRRIYRSA

-567 EEIRRN
+567 EEIRSN
-573 KGLQFDPLI
+573 QGKQFDPVI
-582 AEIFL
+582 AEVFL
-587 RLLAEDRLQI
+587 RLLTEDRPQV
-597 QEINEGNAEESDLP
+597 QEADSTTPENADQP

-616 IGKFVSDIMKT
+616 IGKFVSDIMQT

-642 LPMRNAGEKQ
+642 LPMRNAGEKL
-652 AAQLMENHD
+652 AARLMEEHD

-695 SALKPDAVACR
+695 ASQKADAAACR

-713 LFVPDISREASTQ
+713 LFVPDISRDASAQ
-726 LVKDIFT
+726 LVKNIFAQ
-733 RFQAA
+733 FQAA
-738 KATDL
+738 KASDL
-743 EIRCA
+743 EIRGA
-748 SMSAGL
+748 AMSAGL
-754 CMTHKGE
+754 CMTHRGQA
-761 PFADCYVKAD
+761 FADCYVKAD

-786 FYQQMEQENLTQGGT
+786 FYQQMEQENLAQGGT
-801 GKDLAAV
+801 SKDLATV
-808 AKALQESGTYNG
+808 AKALQESGTYSG

-835 MNQLSERYQY
+835 MNQLSQRYAY
-845 HCYLVMVTMRTT
+845 HCYLVMVTMSTT

-887 CTRYSSMQYL
+887 CTRNSSMQYL
-897 IILFESEENQIPPIM
+897 IILFESEEKQIPPIM
-912 ERIFTQYYRLYG
+912 ERIFAQYYRLYG
-924 KGNFVP
+924 KGNFYP
-930 SYEFLPMTPPG
+930 KYEYLPMMPPDG
-941 QSSFPT
+941 TDQP

>member
-1 MSTTKDNFRI
+1 MSITKDNFRI
-11 SKKNLVLL
+11 SRKNTTLL
-19 YIVMAAILLGFLVTQ
+19 YLIMAAILLGFLMKQ
-34 FLVPNE
+34 FLVPSE
-40 RGVVSAETAVTY
+40 RGITDDETHITY
-52 PGTFYWEKEDG
+52 PGIFYWEKEDG
-63 TREEIAVPGRYDVAV
+63 SREKIAVPGRYDVAAK
-78 RETMVITTVLPED
+78 ETMVISTVLPAD
-91 FDKTSLAIRGSLQDV
+91 FDKTALAIRGSLQDV
-106 TFYVDG
+106 TFYVGD
-112 ELRAV
+112 ELREV

-147 VRILLRTNTD
+147 VRILLRTNTS

-165 VYWGDKT
+165 VYWGDKV
-172 DIWQYLFQC
+172 DIWQYLFRC
-181 HSSETI
+181 HASETI
-187 IGAFILFAGVITIL
+187 IAAFILFAGVVTIL
-201 FSFSLGVAYKTKFDM
+201 FSIALGVAYKTKFDM
-216 EYLGWCMVM
+216 EYLGWCMIM
-225 GAVWML
+225 GAIWML

-236 RQLFLPNASAMA
+236 RQLFLPNASAIA
-248 ALCFVMILFCPVPI
+248 SLCFVMILFCPVPI

-267 TILHGKYHRL
+267 TILCGRYHRL
-277 YQVVV
+277 YQIIG
-282 YLATANLFVC
+282 YIATGNLFVC
-292 SFLHF
+292 SFLHM
-297 FGIADYIQTLP
+297 FGILDYIQTLP
-308 LGQLVLVITL
+308 LGHLMLVATL
-318 GIVLVTTICTLRRS
+318 AVVLITTIRTLRHS
-332 TDKTDRL
+332 TDKADRL
-339 ILVGLIVIF
+339 VLAGLIVIF
-348 ITVAIET
+348 ITVVIET
-355 VSTYYM
+355 IATYYM
-361 VTISGIFLGVGLL
+361 VTISGIFLGIGLL
-374 ILLFINILRTVVRI
+374 ILLFINILRTIARI
-388 RNLELERRQTEMRRR
+388 RNLELERRQKEMHRR

-473 TILNKPAKLTEDE
+473 TILNKPTKLTEDE

-495 IGAEILKNISI
+495 IGAEILKNITL

-528 GLKGEEIPLYARV
+528 GLKGEDIPLYARV

-551 SSRRIYRNA
+551 SSRRIYRSA

-567 EEIRRN
+567 EEIRSN
-573 KGLQFDPLI
+573 QGKQFDPVI
-582 AEIFL
+582 AEVFL
-587 RLLAEDRLQI
+587 RLLTEDRLQV
-597 QEINEGNAEESDLP
+597 QEADSTTPENADQP

-616 IGKFVSDIMKT
+616 IGKFVSDIMQT

-642 LPMRNAGEKQ
+642 LPMRNAGEKL
-652 AAQLMENHD
+652 AARLMEEHD

-695 SALKPDAVACR
+695 ASQKADAAACR

-713 LFVPDISREASTQ
+713 LFVPDISRDASAQ
-726 LVKDIFT
+726 LVKNIFAQ
-733 RFQAA
+733 FQAA
-738 KATDL
+738 KESDL
-743 EIRCA
+743 EIRGA
-748 SMSAGL
+748 AMSAGL
-754 CMTHKGE
+754 CMTHRGQA
-761 PFADCYVKAD
+761 FADCYVKAD

-786 FYQQMEQENLTQGGT
+786 FYQQMEQENLAQGGT
-801 GKDLAAV
+801 SKDLATV
-808 AKALQESGTYNG
+808 AKALQESGTYSG

-835 MNQLSERYQY
+835 MNQLSQRYAY
-845 HCYLVMVTMRTT
+845 HCYLVMVTMSTT

-887 CTRYSSMQYL
+887 CTRNSSMQYL
-897 IILFESEENQIPPIM
+897 IILFESEEKQIPPIM
-912 ERIFTQYYRLYG
+912 ERIFAQYYRLYG
-924 KGNFVP
+924 KGNFYP
-930 SYEFLPMTPPG
+930 KYEYLPMMPPDG
-941 QSSFPT
+941 TDQP